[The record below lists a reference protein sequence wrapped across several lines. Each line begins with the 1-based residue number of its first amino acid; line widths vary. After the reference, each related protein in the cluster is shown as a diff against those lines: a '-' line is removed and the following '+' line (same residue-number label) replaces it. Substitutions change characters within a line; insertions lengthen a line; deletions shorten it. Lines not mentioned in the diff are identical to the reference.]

1 MNSQETKGHGFFRKS
16 KAYGLVCGIALAGA
30 FTLSTSQVSADQV
43 TTQATTQTV
52 TQNQAETVT
61 STQLDKAVD
70 TAKKAAVAVTTTTA
84 VNHATTTDAQADL
97 ANQTQ
102 AVKDVTAKAQANTQ
116 AIKDATAEN
125 AKIDA
130 ENKAEAERVAKE
142 NKEGQAAVDARNKA
156 GQAAV
161 DARNKAGQAAVDA
174 RNKAKQQAQDDQKAK
189 IDAENKAESQRVS
202 QLNAQ
207 NKAKIDAENKDAQAK
222 ANATN
227 AQLQK
232 DYQAKLAEI
241 KSVEAYNAGVR
252 QRNKDAQA
260 KADATNAQL
269 QKDYQAKLALYNQA
283 LKAKAEADKQ
293 SINNVAFDIK
303 AQAKGV
309 DNAEYGNSIM
319 TAKTKPDG
327 SFEFNHDMIDGVKT
341 IGYGKLTGK
350 VNHHYV
356 ANKDGSVTAFV
367 DSVTLYKYEYRN
379 VAQNAAVNQNIAF
392 RVLTKDGQII
402 FEKKH
407 NGNST
412 FAETLNKTLQL
423 NLKYELK
430 PHASS
435 GNVEVFKIHDDWVHD
450 THGSALV
457 SYVNNNDA
465 VPNVVIPGRPTP
477 PKPEKVTP
485 EAEKP
490 VPEKPVEPKL
500 VTPTLKTYTPVK
512 FIPREYKPEPITPET
527 FTPEKF
533 TPAQPKVKPHVSV
546 PEKINYKVA
555 VHPVQIP
562 KATPTKKVLDENGQS
577 INGKSV
583 LPNATL
589 DYVAKQSFSQ
599 YKGIKASAE
608 AIAKGFAFVDQ
619 PNEVLGEL
627 TVKSI
632 KASNGDDVSQLLD
645 MHHVLSKDTL
655 DEKLQ
660 TLIKEA
666 GISPVGEFYLWT
678 AKDPQAFYK
687 AYVQKG
693 LDITYNLSFK
703 VKKEFTKGQI
713 KNGVAQIDFGNGYT
727 GNIVV
732 NDLTTPEVH
741 KDVLDKEDG
750 KSINNGT
757 VKLGDEVTYKL
768 EGWIVPANRS
778 YDLFEY
784 KFVDQLQQTHDLYLK
799 DSVVAKVDIT
809 LSDGTV
815 IAKGSNLAQYTET
828 VYNKETGLYELVFKK
843 DFLEKVARTSEF
855 GADDFVLV
863 KRIKAGDVYNTADFF
878 VNGNKV
884 KTETVVTH
892 TPEAPKPVTPQKVTP
907 AKGLPSTGEAS
918 MTPLTAIGAIILSAL
933 GLAGFKKRQK

>member
-1 MNSQETKGHGFFRKS
+1 MNNTQQGHGFFRKS
-16 KAYGLVCGIALAGA
+16 KAYGLVCAIALAGA
-30 FTLSTSQVSADQV
+30 FTLATSQVSADQV

-61 STQLDKAVD
+61 STQLDKAVA
-70 TAKKAAVAVTTTTA
+70 TAKKAAVAVTTTPA

-130 ENKAEAERVAKE
+130 ENKAE
-142 NKEGQAAVDARNKA
+142 
-156 GQAAV
+156 
-161 DARNKAGQAAVDA
+161 
-174 RNKAKQQAQDDQKAK
+174 
-189 IDAENKAESQRVS
+189 SQRVS

-207 NKAKIDAENKDAQAK
+207 TKAKIDAENKDAQAK
-222 ANATN
+222 ADATN

-232 DYQAKLAEI
+232 DYQAKLAKI

-367 DSVTLYKYEYRN
+367 DSITLYKYEYRN

-407 NGNST
+407 NGNKT

-430 PHASS
+430 PHGSS
-435 GNVEVFKIHDDWVHD
+435 GSVEVFKIHDDWVHD

-457 SYVNNNDA
+457 SYVNNNDV
-465 VPNVVIPGRPTP
+465 VPNVVIPKQPTP
-477 PKPEKVTP
+477 PSTEKVTP

-490 VPEKPVEPKL
+490 VPEKPVEPKF
-500 VTPTLKTYTPVK
+500 VTPTLKTY
-512 FIPREYKPEPITPET
+512 
-527 FTPEKF
+527 
-533 TPAQPKVKPHVSV
+533 TPAQPKVKPHVSI
-546 PEKINYKVA
+546 PEKINYSVS
-555 VHPVQIP
+555 VHPVLVP
-562 KATPTKKVLDENGQS
+562 AANPSKAVIDEAGQS
-577 INGKSV
+577 VNGKTV
-583 LPNATL
+583 LPNAEL
-589 DYVAKQSFSQ
+589 NYVAKQDFSQ
-599 YKGIKASAE
+599 YKGMTASQGK
-608 AIAKGFAFVDQ
+608 IAKNFVFIDDYKDDALDGKSMKV
-619 PNEVLGEL
+619 N
-627 TVKSI
+627 SI
-632 KASNGDDVSQLLD
+632 KASDGTDVSQLLE
-645 MHHVLSKDTL
+645 MRHVLSTDTL

-666 GISPVGEFYLWT
+666 GISPVGEFYMWT

-693 LDITYNLSFK
+693 LDVTYNLSFK

-713 KNGVAQIDFGNGYT
+713 QNGVAQIDFG
-727 GNIVV
+727 
-732 NDLTTPEVH
+732 
-741 KDVLDKEDG
+741 
-750 KSINNGT
+750 
-757 VKLGDEVTYKL
+757 
-768 EGWIVPANRS
+768 
-778 YDLFEY
+778 
-784 KFVDQLQQTHDLYLK
+784 
-799 DSVVAKVDIT
+799 
-809 LSDGTV
+809 
-815 IAKGSNLAQYTET
+815 
-828 VYNKETGLYELVFKK
+828 
-843 DFLEKVARTSEF
+843 
-855 GADDFVLV
+855 
-863 KRIKAGDVYNTADFF
+863 
-878 VNGNKV
+878 
-884 KTETVVTH
+884 
-892 TPEAPKPVTPQKVTP
+892 
-907 AKGLPSTGEAS
+907 
-918 MTPLTAIGAIILSAL
+918 
-933 GLAGFKKRQK
+933 

>member
-30 FTLSTSQVSADQV
+30 FTLATSQVSADQV

-130 ENKAEAERVAKE
+130 ENKAEAERVAK
-142 NKEGQAAVDARNKA
+142 A
-156 GQAAV
+156 
-161 DARNKAGQAAVDA
+161 NKAGQAAVDA

-222 ANATN
+222 ADATN

-232 DYQAKLAEI
+232 DYQTKLANI

-379 VAQNAAVNQNIAF
+379 VAQNAAVNQNIVF
-392 RVLTKDGQII
+392 RVLTKDGRPI
-402 FEKKH
+402 FEKAH
-407 NGNST
+407 NGNKT

-465 VPNVVIPGRPTP
+465 VPNVVIPEQPTP

-490 VPEKPVEPKL
+490 VPKKPVEPKL
-500 VTPTLKTYTPVK
+500 VTPVLKTYTPVK
-512 FIPREYKPEPITPET
+512 FIPREYKPVPSTPET

-589 DYVAKQSFSQ
+589 DYVAKQNFSQ

-619 PNEVLGEL
+619 PNEALAEL

-632 KASNGDDVSQLLD
+632 KASNGDDVSSLLE
-645 MHHVLSKDTL
+645 MRHVLSKDTL
-655 DEKLQ
+655 DQKLQ
-660 TLIKEA
+660 SLIKEA
-666 GISPVGEFYLWT
+666 GISPVGEFYMWT

-693 LDITYNLSFK
+693 LDITFITYHLKLKKSLLK
-703 VKKEFTKGQI
+703 VKSKM
-713 KNGVAQIDFGNGYT
+713 
-727 GNIVV
+727 
-732 NDLTTPEVH
+732 
-741 KDVLDKEDG
+741 VLHRL
-750 KSINNGT
+750 I
-757 VKLGDEVTYKL
+757 LGM
-768 EGWIVPANRS
+768 
-778 YDLFEY
+778 
-784 KFVDQLQQTHDLYLK
+784 
-799 DSVVAKVDIT
+799 DIQ
-809 LSDGTV
+809 V
-815 IAKGSNLAQYTET
+815 IL
-828 VYNKETGLYELVFKK
+828 
-843 DFLEKVARTSEF
+843 
-855 GADDFVLV
+855 
-863 KRIKAGDVYNTADFF
+863 
-878 VNGNKV
+878 
-884 KTETVVTH
+884 
-892 TPEAPKPVTPQKVTP
+892 
-907 AKGLPSTGEAS
+907 
-918 MTPLTAIGAIILSAL
+918 
-933 GLAGFKKRQK
+933 

>member
-1 MNSQETKGHGFFRKS
+1 MNSNTKGHGFFRKS
-16 KAYGLVCGIALAGA
+16 KAYGLVCAIALAGA
-30 FTLSTSQVSADQV
+30 FTLATSQVSADQV

-70 TAKKAAVAVTTTTA
+70 TAKKAAVAVTTTAA

-130 ENKAEAERVAKE
+130 ENKAESQRVAK
-142 NKEGQAAVDARNKA
+142 ANKA
-156 GQAAV
+156 GQAEV

-207 NKAKIDAENKDAQAK
+207 TKAKIDAENKDAQAK
-222 ANATN
+222 ADATN

-392 RVLTKDGQII
+392 RVLTKDGRPI
-402 FEKKH
+402 FEKAH
-407 NGNST
+407 NGNKT

-435 GNVEVFKIHDDWVHD
+435 GNIEVFKIHDDWVHD

-465 VPNVVIPGRPTP
+465 VPNVVIPEQPTP
-477 PKPEKVTP
+477 PTLEKVTP

-490 VPEKPVEPKL
+490 VPEKPVEPKF

-512 FIPREYKPEPITPET
+512 FIPKEYKPEPITPET

-533 TPAQPKVKPHVSV
+533 TPAQPKVKPHVSI
-546 PEKINYKVA
+546 PEKINYSVS
-555 VHPVQIP
+555 VHPVLVP
-562 KATPTKKVLDENGQS
+562 AANPSKEVVDEAGKS
-577 INGKSV
+577 INGKTV

-589 DYVAKQSFSQ
+589 DYVAKQNFSQ

-619 PNEVLGEL
+619 PNEALAEL

-632 KASNGDDVSQLLD
+632 KASNGDDVSSLLE
-645 MHHVLSKDTL
+645 MRHVLSKDTL
-655 DEKLQ
+655 DQKLQ
-660 TLIKEA
+660 SLIKEA

-768 EGWIVPANRS
+768 EGWVVPANRG

-784 KFVDQLQQTHDLYLK
+784 KFVDHLQHTHDLYLK
-799 DSVVAKVDIT
+799 DKVVAKVAIT
-809 LSDGTV
+809 LKDGTV
-815 IAKGSNLAQYTET
+815 IPKGTNLVQYTET
-828 VYNKETGLYELVFKK
+828 VYNKETGRYELAFKA
-843 DFLEKVARTSEF
+843 DFLAQVSRSSAF
-855 GADDFVLV
+855 GADDFIVV

-892 TPEAPKPVTPQKVTP
+892 TPEKPKPVMPQKVTP
-907 AKGLPSTGEAS
+907 KAPALPSTGEQGVS
-918 MTPLTAIGAIILSAL
+918 VLTVLGAALLSLL
-933 GLAGFKKRQK
+933 GLVGFKKRQQ

>member
-16 KAYGLVCGIALAGA
+16 KAYGLVCGIALALAAA
-30 FTLSTSQVSADQV
+30 FTLATSQVSADQV

-61 STQLDKAVD
+61 STQLDKAVA

-130 ENKAEAERVAKE
+130 ENKAE
-142 NKEGQAAVDARNKA
+142 
-156 GQAAV
+156 
-161 DARNKAGQAAVDA
+161 
-174 RNKAKQQAQDDQKAK
+174 
-189 IDAENKAESQRVS
+189 SQRVS

-207 NKAKIDAENKDAQAK
+207 TKAKIDAENKDAQAK
-222 ANATN
+222 ADATN

-283 LKAKAEADKQ
+283 KKAKEEADKQ
-293 SINNVAFDIK
+293 TINNVAFDIK
-303 AQAKGV
+303 AQARGV
-309 DNAEYGNSIM
+309 DNKEYGNSIM
-319 TAKTKPDG
+319 TAKTQPDG
-327 SFEFNHDMIDGVKT
+327 SFVFDHDMIDGVKT

-379 VAQNAAVNQNIAF
+379 VAQNAAVNQNIVF
-392 RVLTKDGQII
+392 RVLTKDGRPI
-402 FEKKH
+402 FEKAH
-407 NGNST
+407 NGNKT

-465 VPNVVIPGRPTP
+465 VPNVVIPERPTP
-477 PKPEKVTP
+477 PKPVKVTP

-533 TPAQPKVKPHVSV
+533 TPAQPKVKPHVSI
-546 PEKINYKVA
+546 PEKINYSVS
-555 VHPVQIP
+555 VHPVLVP
-562 KATPTKKVLDENGQS
+562 AANPSKAVIDEAGQS
-577 INGKSV
+577 VNGKTV

-589 DYVAKQSFSQ
+589 DYVAKQNFSQ

-619 PNEVLGEL
+619 PNEALAEL

-632 KASNGDDVSQLLD
+632 KASNGDDVSSLLE
-645 MHHVLSKDTL
+645 MRHVLSKDTL
-655 DEKLQ
+655 DQKLQ
-660 TLIKEA
+660 SLIKEA
-666 GISPVGEFYLWT
+666 GISPVGEFYMWT

-703 VKKEFTKGQI
+703 IKANFTKGQI

-732 NDLTTPEVH
+732 NDVTVPEVH
-741 KDVLDKEDG
+741 KDILDKEDG
-750 KSINNGT
+750 KSINNST

-768 EGWIVPANRS
+768 EGWVVPANRG

-784 KFVDQLQQTHDLYLK
+784 KFVDQLQHTHDLYLRDK
-799 DSVVAKVDIT
+799 VVAKVDVT
-809 LSDGTV
+809 LKDGTV
-815 IAKGSNLAQYTET
+815 IKKGTNLGEYTET
-828 VYNKETGLYELVFKK
+828 VYNKTTGRYELAFKK
-843 DFLEKVARTSEF
+843 EFLAKVSRESEF
-855 GADDFVLV
+855 GADDFIVV
-863 KRIKAGDVYNTADFF
+863 KRIKAGDVYNTADLY
-878 VNGNKV
+878 VNGYKV
-884 KTETVVTH
+884 KSETVVTH
-892 TPEAPKPVTPQKVTP
+892 TTEKPKPVEPQKATPKAP

>member
-16 KAYGLVCGIALAGA
+16 KSYGLVCSIALAGV
-30 FTLSTSQVSADQV
+30 FTLATSQVSADQV

-61 STQLDKAVD
+61 STQLDKAVA
-70 TAKKAAVAVTTTTA
+70 TAKKAAVAVTTTPA

-130 ENKAEAERVAKE
+130 ENKAEAERVAKA
-142 NKEGQAAVDARNKA
+142 NKAGQAEVDARNKA
-156 GQAAV
+156 GQE
-161 DARNKAGQAAVDA
+161 AVDA
-174 RNKAKQQAQDDQKAK
+174 RNKAKQQAQVDQKAK

-222 ANATN
+222 ADATN

-232 DYQAKLAEI
+232 DYQTKLANI

-283 LKAKAEADKQ
+283 KKAKEEADKQ

-309 DNAEYGNSIM
+309 DNTEYGNSIM
-319 TAKTKPDG
+319 TAKTQADG
-327 SFEFNHDMIDGVKT
+327 SFEFKHDMIDGVKT
-341 IGYGKLTGK
+341 IGYGTLTGK

-379 VAQNAAVNQNIAF
+379 VAQNAAVNQNIVF
-392 RVLTKDGQII
+392 RVLTKDGRPI
-402 FEKKH
+402 FEKAH
-407 NGNST
+407 NGNKT

-465 VPNVVIPGRPTP
+465 VPNVVIPEQPTP
-477 PKPEKVTP
+477 PKPEKVTT

-490 VPEKPVEPKL
+490 VPEKPVEPKF

-512 FIPREYKPEPITPET
+512 FIPKEYKPVPITPEI

-533 TPAQPKVKPHVSV
+533 TPAQAKVKPHVSV

-577 INGKSV
+577 INGKTV
-583 LPNATL
+583 LPNTML
-589 DYVAKQSFSQ
+589 NYTAKQNFSQ

-619 PNEVLGEL
+619 PNEALAEL

-632 KASNGDDVSQLLD
+632 KASNGDDVSSLLE
-645 MHHVLSKDTL
+645 MRHVLSKDTL
-655 DEKLQ
+655 DQKLQ
-660 TLIKEA
+660 SLIKEA

-768 EGWIVPANRS
+768 EGWVVPANRG

-784 KFVDQLQQTHDLYLK
+784 KFVDHLQHTHDLYLK
-799 DSVVAKVDIT
+799 DKVVAKVAIT
-809 LSDGTV
+809 LKDGTV
-815 IAKGSNLAQYTET
+815 IPKGTNLVQYTET
-828 VYNKETGLYELVFKK
+828 VYNKETGRYELAFKA
-843 DFLEKVARTSEF
+843 DFLAQVSRSSAF
-855 GADDFVLV
+855 GADDFIVV

-892 TPEAPKPVTPQKVTP
+892 TPEKPKPVMPQKVTP
-907 AKGLPSTGEAS
+907 KAPALPSTGEQGVS
-918 MTPLTAIGAIILSAL
+918 VLTVLGAALLSLL
-933 GLAGFKKRQK
+933 GLVGFKKRQQ

>member
-1 MNSQETKGHGFFRKS
+1 MYKNQNTKGHGFFRKS

-30 FTLSTSQVSADQV
+30 FTLATSQVSADQV

-61 STQLDKAVD
+61 STQLDKAVA
-70 TAKKAAVAVTTTTA
+70 TAKKAAVAVTTTAA

-102 AVKDVTAKAQANTQ
+102 TVKDVTAKAQANTQ

-130 ENKAEAERVAKE
+130 ENKAE
-142 NKEGQAAVDARNKA
+142 
-156 GQAAV
+156 
-161 DARNKAGQAAVDA
+161 
-174 RNKAKQQAQDDQKAK
+174 
-189 IDAENKAESQRVS
+189 SQRVS

-207 NKAKIDAENKDAQAK
+207 TKAKIDAENKDAQAK
-222 ANATN
+222 ADATN

-232 DYQAKLAEI
+232 DYQAKLAKI

-367 DSVTLYKYEYRN
+367 DSITLYKYEYRN

-407 NGNST
+407 NGNKT

-430 PHASS
+430 PHGSS
-435 GNVEVFKIHDDWVHD
+435 GSVEVFKIHDDWVHD

-457 SYVNNNDA
+457 SYVNNNDV
-465 VPNVVIPGRPTP
+465 VPNVVIPKQPTP
-477 PKPEKVTP
+477 PSTEKVTP

-490 VPEKPVEPKL
+490 VPEKPVEPKF
-500 VTPTLKTYTPVK
+500 VTPTLKTY
-512 FIPREYKPEPITPET
+512 
-527 FTPEKF
+527 
-533 TPAQPKVKPHVSV
+533 TPAQPKVKPHVSI
-546 PEKINYKVA
+546 PEKINYSVS
-555 VHPVQIP
+555 VHPVLVP
-562 KATPTKKVLDENGQS
+562 AANPSKAVIDEAGQS
-577 INGKSV
+577 VNGKTV
-583 LPNATL
+583 LPNAEL
-589 DYVAKQSFSQ
+589 NYVAKQDFSQ
-599 YKGIKASAE
+599 YKGMTASQGK
-608 AIAKGFAFVDQ
+608 IAKNFVFIDDYKDDALDGKSMKV
-619 PNEVLGEL
+619 N
-627 TVKSI
+627 SI
-632 KASNGDDVSQLLD
+632 KASDGTDVSQLLE
-645 MHHVLSKDTL
+645 MRHVLSTDTL

-666 GISPVGEFYLWT
+666 GISPVGEFYMWT

-687 AYVQKG
+687 SYVQKG
-693 LDITYNLSFK
+693 LDVTYN
-703 VKKEFTKGQI
+703 
-713 KNGVAQIDFGNGYT
+713 
-727 GNIVV
+727 
-732 NDLTTPEVH
+732 
-741 KDVLDKEDG
+741 
-750 KSINNGT
+750 
-757 VKLGDEVTYKL
+757 
-768 EGWIVPANRS
+768 
-778 YDLFEY
+778 
-784 KFVDQLQQTHDLYLK
+784 
-799 DSVVAKVDIT
+799 
-809 LSDGTV
+809 
-815 IAKGSNLAQYTET
+815 
-828 VYNKETGLYELVFKK
+828 
-843 DFLEKVARTSEF
+843 
-855 GADDFVLV
+855 
-863 KRIKAGDVYNTADFF
+863 
-878 VNGNKV
+878 
-884 KTETVVTH
+884 
-892 TPEAPKPVTPQKVTP
+892 
-907 AKGLPSTGEAS
+907 
-918 MTPLTAIGAIILSAL
+918 
-933 GLAGFKKRQK
+933 

>member
-1 MNSQETKGHGFFRKS
+1 MNSNTKGHGFFRKS
-16 KAYGLVCGIALAGA
+16 KAYGLVCAIALAGA
-30 FTLSTSQVSADQV
+30 FTLATSQVSADQV

-70 TAKKAAVAVTTTTA
+70 TAKKAAVAVTTTAA

-130 ENKAEAERVAKE
+130 ENKAESQRVAK
-142 NKEGQAAVDARNKA
+142 ANKA
-156 GQAAV
+156 GQAEV

-207 NKAKIDAENKDAQAK
+207 TKAKIDAENKDAQAK
-222 ANATN
+222 ADATN

-392 RVLTKDGQII
+392 RVLTKDGRPI
-402 FEKKH
+402 FEKAH
-407 NGNST
+407 NGNKT

-435 GNVEVFKIHDDWVHD
+435 GNIEVFKIHDDWVHD

-465 VPNVVIPGRPTP
+465 VPNVVIPEQPTP
-477 PKPEKVTP
+477 PTLEKVTP

-490 VPEKPVEPKL
+490 VPEKPVEPKF

-512 FIPREYKPEPITPET
+512 FIPKEYKPEPITPET

-533 TPAQPKVKPHVSV
+533 TPAQPKVKPHVSI
-546 PEKINYKVA
+546 PEKINYSVS
-555 VHPVQIP
+555 VHPVLVP
-562 KATPTKKVLDENGQS
+562 AANPSKEVVDEAGKS
-577 INGKSV
+577 INGKTV

-589 DYVAKQSFSQ
+589 DYVAKQNFSQ

-619 PNEVLGEL
+619 PNEALAEL

-632 KASNGDDVSQLLD
+632 KASNGDDVSSLLE
-645 MHHVLSKDTL
+645 MRHVLSKDTL
-655 DEKLQ
+655 DQKLQ
-660 TLIKEA
+660 SLIKEA

-768 EGWIVPANRS
+768 EGWVVPANRG

-784 KFVDQLQQTHDLYLK
+784 KFVDHLQHTHDLYLK
-799 DSVVAKVDIT
+799 DKVVAKVAIT
-809 LSDGTV
+809 LKDSTV
-815 IAKGSNLAQYTET
+815 IPKGTNLVQYTET
-828 VYNKETGLYELVFKK
+828 VYNKETGRYELAFKA
-843 DFLEKVARTSEF
+843 DFLAQVSRSSAF
-855 GADDFVLV
+855 GADDFIVV

-892 TPEAPKPVTPQKVTP
+892 TPEKPKPVMPQKVTP
-907 AKGLPSTGEAS
+907 KAPALPSTGEQGVS
-918 MTPLTAIGAIILSAL
+918 VLTVLGAALLSLL
-933 GLAGFKKRQK
+933 GLVGFKKRQQ

>member
-1 MNSQETKGHGFFRKS
+1 MKQTKVLS
-16 KAYGLVCGIALAGA
+16 GIAIA
-30 FTLSTSQVSADQV
+30 TLSTVSVAVNADEVKSLSLETTANQTNHITEVTQEQVDSAKAKSDRATSDV
-43 TTQATTQTV
+43 ETQQNVVNTAQNQ
-52 TQNQAETVT
+52 QNQAQQTLVNATKKLNATQKLAQE
-61 STQLDKAVD
+61 STQENKVKAQQTIDIAKQMLSQIGAKQKTAETEQVKAQEAVKAQQIVVAHDKQD
-70 TAKKAAVAVTTTTA
+70 VATK
-84 VNHATTTDAQADL
+84 TTDVKQAQSSVDRAKDALTNTTVNSDL
-97 ANQTQ
+97 N
-102 AVKDVTAKAQANTQ
+102 KAQSNITTKTADVKT
-116 AIKDATAEN
+116 AT
-125 AKIDA
+125 
-130 ENKAEAERVAKE
+130 
-142 NKEGQAAVDARNKA
+142 
-156 GQAAV
+156 
-161 DARNKAGQAAVDA
+161 
-174 RNKAKQQAQDDQKAK
+174 
-189 IDAENKAESQRVS
+189 
-202 QLNAQ
+202 
-207 NKAKIDAENKDAQAK
+207 
-222 ANATN
+222 
-227 AQLQK
+227 
-232 DYQAKLAEI
+232 
-241 KSVEAYNAGVR
+241 
-252 QRNKDAQA
+252 DAQA

-367 DSVTLYKYEYRN
+367 DSITLYKYEYRN

-407 NGNST
+407 NGNKT

-430 PHASS
+430 PHGSS
-435 GNVEVFKIHDDWVHD
+435 GSVEVFKIHDDWVHD

-457 SYVNNNDA
+457 SYVNNNDV
-465 VPNVVIPGRPTP
+465 VPNVVIPKQPTP
-477 PKPEKVTP
+477 PSTEKVTP

-490 VPEKPVEPKL
+490 VPEKPVEPKF
-500 VTPTLKTYTPVK
+500 VTPTLKTY
-512 FIPREYKPEPITPET
+512 
-527 FTPEKF
+527 
-533 TPAQPKVKPHVSV
+533 TPAQPKVKPHVSI
-546 PEKINYKVA
+546 PEKINYSVS
-555 VHPVQIP
+555 VHPVLVP
-562 KATPTKKVLDENGQS
+562 AANPSKAVIDEAGQS
-577 INGKSV
+577 VNGKTV
-583 LPNATL
+583 LPNAEL
-589 DYVAKQSFSQ
+589 NYVAKQDFSQ
-599 YKGIKASAE
+599 YKGMTASQGK
-608 AIAKGFAFVDQ
+608 IAKNFVFIDDYKDDALDGKSMKV
-619 PNEVLGEL
+619 N
-627 TVKSI
+627 SI
-632 KASNGDDVSQLLD
+632 KASDGTDVSQLLE
-645 MHHVLSKDTL
+645 MRHVLSTDTL

-666 GISPVGEFYLWT
+666 GISPVGEFYMWT

-693 LDITYNLSFK
+693 LDVTYNLSFK

-713 KNGVAQIDFGNGYT
+713 QNGVAQIDFGNGYT

-732 NDLTTPEVH
+732 NDLTTPEIH

-768 EGWIVPANRS
+768 EGWVVPTGRS

-784 KFVDQLQQTHDLYLK
+784 KFVDQLQRTHDLYLRDK
-799 DSVVAKVDIT
+799 VVAKVDVT
-809 LSDGTV
+809 LKDGTV
-815 IAKGSNLAQYTET
+815 IKKGTNLGEYTET
-828 VYNKETGLYELVFKK
+828 VYNKKTGLYELVFKK
-843 DFLEKVARTSEF
+843 DFLEKVARSSEF
-855 GADDFVLV
+855 GADDFVVV

-878 VNGNKV
+878 INGNKV

-892 TPEAPKPVTPQKVTP
+892 TPEKPKPVEPQKATPKAP
-907 AKGLPSTGEAS
+907 AKGLPQTGEAS
-918 MTPLTAIGAIILSAL
+918 VAPLTALGAIILSAI
-933 GLAGFKKRQK
+933 GLAGFKKRKEN

>member
-16 KAYGLVCGIALAGA
+16 KAYGLVCGIALAAA
-30 FTLSTSQVSADQV
+30 FTLATSQVSADQV

-61 STQLDKAVD
+61 STQLDKAVA
-70 TAKKAAVAVTTTTA
+70 TAKKAAVAVTTTPA

-130 ENKAEAERVAKE
+130 ENKAEAERVAKA
-142 NKEGQAAVDARNKA
+142 NKAGQAEVDARNKA
-156 GQAAV
+156 GQE
-161 DARNKAGQAAVDA
+161 AVDA
-174 RNKAKQQAQDDQKAK
+174 RNKAKQQAQVDQKAK

-222 ANATN
+222 ADATN

-303 AQAKGV
+303 AQTKGV

-379 VAQNAAVNQNIAF
+379 VAQNAAVNQNIVF
-392 RVLTKDGQII
+392 RVLTKDGRPI
-402 FEKKH
+402 FEKAH
-407 NGNST
+407 NGNKT

-430 PHASS
+430 PHGSS
-435 GNVEVFKIHDDWVHD
+435 GSVEVFKIHDDWVHD

-465 VPNVVIPGRPTP
+465 VPNVVIPEQPTP
-477 PKPEKVTP
+477 PSTEKVTP

-490 VPEKPVEPKL
+490 VPEKPVEPKF

-512 FIPREYKPEPITPET
+512 FIPKEYKPEPITPET

-533 TPAQPKVKPHVSV
+533 TPAQPKVKPHVSI
-546 PEKINYKVA
+546 PEKINYSVS
-555 VHPVQIP
+555 VHPVLVP
-562 KATPTKKVLDENGQS
+562 AANPSKEVVDEAGKS
-577 INGKSV
+577 INGKTV

-589 DYVAKQSFSQ
+589 DYVAKQNFSQ

-619 PNEVLGEL
+619 PNEALAEL

-632 KASNGDDVSQLLD
+632 KASNGDDVSSLLE
-645 MHHVLSKDTL
+645 MRHVLSKDTL
-655 DEKLQ
+655 DQKLQ
-660 TLIKEA
+660 SLIKEA

-768 EGWIVPANRS
+768 EGWVVPANRG

-784 KFVDQLQQTHDLYLK
+784 KFVDHLQHTHDLYLK
-799 DSVVAKVDIT
+799 DKVVAKVAIT
-809 LSDGTV
+809 LKDGTV
-815 IAKGSNLAQYTET
+815 IPKGTNLVQYTET
-828 VYNKETGLYELVFKK
+828 VYNKETGRYELAFKA
-843 DFLEKVARTSEF
+843 DFLAQVSRSSAF
-855 GADDFVLV
+855 GADDFIVV

-892 TPEAPKPVTPQKVTP
+892 TTEKPKPVEPQKATPKAP
-907 AKGLPSTGEAS
+907 AKGLPQTGEAS
-918 MTPLTAIGAIILSAL
+918 VAPLTALGAIILSAI
-933 GLAGFKKRQK
+933 GLAGFKKRKAG

>member
-1 MNSQETKGHGFFRKS
+1 MYKNQNTKGHGFFRKS
-16 KAYGLVCGIALAGA
+16 KAYGLVCAIALAGA
-30 FTLSTSQVSADQV
+30 FTLATSQVSAEQV

-70 TAKKAAVAVTTTTA
+70 TAKTAGVAVTTTAT

-97 ANQTQ
+97 SNQTQ
-102 AVKDVTAKAQANTQ
+102 TVKDVTAKAQANTQ

-130 ENKAEAERVAKE
+130 ENKAEAERVAKA
-142 NKEGQAAVDARNKA
+142 NKAGQAEVDARNKA
-156 GQAAV
+156 GQE
-161 DARNKAGQAAVDA
+161 AVDA

-207 NKAKIDAENKDAQAK
+207 TKAKIDAENKDAQA
-222 ANATN
+222 
-227 AQLQK
+227 Q
-232 DYQAKLAEI
+232 
-241 KSVEAYNAGVR
+241 
-252 QRNKDAQA
+252 
-260 KADATNAQL
+260 ADATNAQL

-303 AQAKGV
+303 AQAQGV
-309 DNAEYGNSIM
+309 DNKEFGNSIM
-319 TAKTKPDG
+319 TAKTQADG

-379 VAQNAAVNQNIAF
+379 VAQNAAVNQNIVF
-392 RVLTKDGQII
+392 RVLTKDGRPI
-402 FEKKH
+402 FEKAH
-407 NGNST
+407 NGNKT

-465 VPNVVIPGRPTP
+465 VPNVIIPERPTP
-477 PKPEKVTP
+477 PNPEKVTP
-485 EAEKP
+485 EGEKP
-490 VPEKPVEPKL
+490 LPPKPVEPKL
-500 VTPTLKTYTPVK
+500 VTPVLKTYTPVK
-512 FIPREYKPEPITPET
+512 FIPKEFKPEPITPEK

-533 TPAQPKVKPHVSV
+533 NPILPKIKPHTAV
-546 PEKINYKVA
+546 PEKVHYTVT
-555 VHPVQIP
+555 VHPVLVP
-562 KATPTKKVLDENGQS
+562 VANPTKAVVDENGQS
-577 INGKSV
+577 IDGKSV
-583 LPNATL
+583 LPNTTL
-589 DYVAKQSFSQ
+589 NYVAKQSFSQ
-599 YKGIKASAE
+599 YKDIKASAE

-619 PNEVLGEL
+619 PNEALEEL

-632 KASNGDDVSQLLD
+632 KASNGDDVSQLLE
-645 MHHVLSKDTL
+645 MRHVLSKDTL

-666 GISPVGEFYLWT
+666 GISPVGEFYMWT
-678 AKDPQAFYK
+678 AKDPASFYK

-732 NDLTTPEVH
+732 NDVTVPEVH
-741 KDVLDKEDG
+741 KDILDKEDG
-750 KSINNGT
+750 KSINNST
-757 VKLGDEVTYKL
+757 VKLGDEATYKL
-768 EGWIVPANRS
+768 EGWVVPANRG

-784 KFVDQLQQTHDLYLK
+784 KFVDQLQQTHDLYLRDK
-799 DSVVAKVDIT
+799 VVAKVAIT
-809 LSDGTV
+809 LKDGTV
-815 IAKGSNLAQYTET
+815 IAKGTNLAQYTET
-828 VYNKETGLYELVFKK
+828 TYNKETGHYELVFKK
-843 DFLEKVARTSEF
+843 DFLAKVARTSEF
-855 GADDFVLV
+855 GADDFVVV
-863 KRIKAGDVYNTADFF
+863 KRIKAGDVYNTTDLY
-878 VNGNKV
+878 VNGYKV
-884 KTETVVTH
+884 KSETVVTH
-892 TPEAPKPVTPQKVTP
+892 TTEKPKPVEPQKATPKAP
-907 AKGLPSTGEAS
+907 AKGLPQTGEAS
-918 MTPLTAIGAIILSAL
+918 VAPLTALGAIILSAI
-933 GLAGFKKRQK
+933 GLAGFKKRKEN

>member
-16 KAYGLVCGIALAGA
+16 KAYGLVCGIALALAAA
-30 FTLSTSQVSADQV
+30 FTLATSQVSADQV

-130 ENKAEAERVAKE
+130 ENKAEAERVAK
-142 NKEGQAAVDARNKA
+142 ANKA
-156 GQAAV
+156 GQAEV

-207 NKAKIDAENKDAQAK
+207 TKAKIDAENKDAQAK
-222 ANATN
+222 ADATN

-283 LKAKAEADKQ
+283 KKAKEEADKQ
-293 SINNVAFDIK
+293 TINNVAFDIK
-303 AQAKGV
+303 AQARGV
-309 DNAEYGNSIM
+309 DNKEYGNSIM

-379 VAQNAAVNQNIAF
+379 VAQNAAVNQNIVF
-392 RVLTKDGQII
+392 RVLTKDGRPI
-402 FEKKH
+402 FEKAH
-407 NGNST
+407 NGNKT

-457 SYVNNNDA
+457 SYVNNNDV
-465 VPNVVIPGRPTP
+465 VPNVVIPKQPTP
-477 PKPEKVTP
+477 PSTEKVTP

-490 VPEKPVEPKL
+490 VPEKPVEPKF

-512 FIPREYKPEPITPET
+512 FIPKEYKPVPITPEK

-533 TPAQPKVKPHVSV
+533 NPAQPKVKPHVAI
-546 PEKINYKVA
+546 PEKINYSVS
-555 VHPVQIP
+555 VHPVLVP
-562 KATPTKKVLDENGQS
+562 AANPSKAVIDEAGQS
-577 INGKSV
+577 VNGKTV

-599 YKGIKASAE
+599 YKDIKVSAE

-619 PNEVLGEL
+619 PNEALAEL

-632 KASNGDDVSQLLD
+632 KASNGDDVSSLLE
-645 MHHVLSKDTL
+645 MRHVLSKDTL
-655 DEKLQ
+655 DQKLQ
-660 TLIKEA
+660 SLIKEA
-666 GISPVGEFYLWT
+666 GISPVGEFYMWT

-741 KDVLDKEDG
+741 KDVLDKQDG

-768 EGWIVPANRS
+768 EGWVVPANRG

-799 DSVVAKVDIT
+799 DKVVAKVAIT
-809 LSDGTV
+809 LKDGTV
-815 IAKGSNLAQYTET
+815 IKKGTNLGEYTET
-828 VYNKETGLYELVFKK
+828 VYNKTTGRYELAFKK
-843 DFLEKVARTSEF
+843 EFLAKVSRESEF
-855 GADDFVLV
+855 GADDFIVV
-863 KRIKAGDVYNTADFF
+863 KRIKAGDVYNTADLY
-878 VNGNKV
+878 VNGYKV
-884 KTETVVTH
+884 KSETVVTH
-892 TPEAPKPVTPQKVTP
+892 TPENPRPVTPQKVTP
-907 AKGLPSTGEAS
+907 AKGLPQTGEAS
-918 MTPLTAIGAIILSAL
+918 VAPLTAIGAIILSAL

>member
-1 MNSQETKGHGFFRKS
+1 MNSNTKGHGFFRKS
-16 KAYGLVCGIALAGA
+16 KAYGLVCAIALAGA
-30 FTLSTSQVSADQV
+30 FTLATSQVSADQV

-61 STQLDKAVD
+61 STQLDKAVA
-70 TAKKAAVAVTTTTA
+70 TAKKAAVAVTTTPA

-142 NKEGQAAVDARNKA
+142 NKE

-379 VAQNAAVNQNIAF
+379 VAQNAAVNQNIVF
-392 RVLTKDGQII
+392 RVLTKDGRPI
-402 FEKKH
+402 FEKAH
-407 NGNST
+407 NGNKT

-465 VPNVVIPGRPTP
+465 VPNVVIPERPTP
-477 PKPEKVTP
+477 PKPVKVTP

-533 TPAQPKVKPHVSV
+533 TPAQPKVKPHVSI
-546 PEKINYKVA
+546 PEKINYSVS
-555 VHPVQIP
+555 VHPVLVP
-562 KATPTKKVLDENGQS
+562 AANPSKAVIDEAGQS
-577 INGKSV
+577 VNGKTV

-589 DYVAKQSFSQ
+589 DYVAKQNFSQ

-619 PNEVLGEL
+619 PNEALAEL

-632 KASNGDDVSQLLD
+632 KASNGDDVSSLLE
-645 MHHVLSKDTL
+645 MRHVLSKDTL
-655 DEKLQ
+655 DQKLQ
-660 TLIKEA
+660 SLIKEA
-666 GISPVGEFYLWT
+666 GISPVGEFYMWT

-703 VKKEFTKGQI
+703 IKANFTKGQI

-732 NDLTTPEVH
+732 NDVTVPEVH
-741 KDVLDKEDG
+741 KDILDKEDG
-750 KSINNGT
+750 KSINNST

-768 EGWIVPANRS
+768 EGWVVPANRG

-784 KFVDQLQQTHDLYLK
+784 KFVDQLQHTHDLYLRDK
-799 DSVVAKVDIT
+799 VVAKVDVT
-809 LSDGTV
+809 LKDGTV
-815 IAKGSNLAQYTET
+815 IKKGTNLGEYTET
-828 VYNKETGLYELVFKK
+828 VYNKTTGHYELAFKK
-843 DFLEKVARTSEF
+843 EFLAKVSRESEF
-855 GADDFVLV
+855 GADDFIVV
-863 KRIKAGDVYNTADFF
+863 KRIKAGDVYNTADLY
-878 VNGNKV
+878 VNGYKV
-884 KTETVVTH
+884 KSEAVVTH
-892 TPEAPKPVTPQKVTP
+892 TTEKSKPVEPQKATPKAP

>member
-1 MNSQETKGHGFFRKS
+1 MNSNTKGHGFFRKS
-16 KAYGLVCGIALAGA
+16 KAYGLVCAIALAGA
-30 FTLSTSQVSADQV
+30 FTLATSQVSADQV

-61 STQLDKAVD
+61 STQLDKAVA
-70 TAKKAAVAVTTTTA
+70 TAKKAAVAVTTTPA

-161 DARNKAGQAAVDA
+161 DARNKA
-174 RNKAKQQAQDDQKAK
+174 KQQAQDDQKAK

-227 AQLQK
+227 AQSQK

-379 VAQNAAVNQNIAF
+379 VTQNAAVNQNIVF
-392 RVLTKDGQII
+392 RVLTKDGRPI
-402 FEKKH
+402 FEKAH
-407 NGNST
+407 NGNKT

-465 VPNVVIPGRPTP
+465 VPNVVIPERPTP
-477 PKPEKVTP
+477 PKPVKVTP

-533 TPAQPKVKPHVSV
+533 TPAQPKVKPHVSI
-546 PEKINYKVA
+546 PEKINYSVS
-555 VHPVQIP
+555 VHPVLVP
-562 KATPTKKVLDENGQS
+562 AANPSKAVIDEAGQS
-577 INGKSV
+577 VNGKTV

-589 DYVAKQSFSQ
+589 DYVAKQNFSQ

-619 PNEVLGEL
+619 PNEALAEL

-632 KASNGDDVSQLLD
+632 KASNGDDVSSLLE
-645 MHHVLSKDTL
+645 MRHVLSKDTL
-655 DEKLQ
+655 DQKLQ
-660 TLIKEA
+660 SLIKEA
-666 GISPVGEFYLWT
+666 GISPVGEFYMWT

-703 VKKEFTKGQI
+703 IKANFTKGQI

-732 NDLTTPEVH
+732 NDVTVPEVH
-741 KDVLDKEDG
+741 KDILDKEDG
-750 KSINNGT
+750 KSINNST

-768 EGWIVPANRS
+768 EGWVVPANRG

-784 KFVDQLQQTHDLYLK
+784 KFVDQLQHTHDLYLRDK
-799 DSVVAKVDIT
+799 VVAKVDVT
-809 LSDGTV
+809 LKDGTV
-815 IAKGSNLAQYTET
+815 IKKGTNLGEYTET
-828 VYNKETGLYELVFKK
+828 VYNKTTGHYELAFKK
-843 DFLEKVARTSEF
+843 EFLAKVSRESEF
-855 GADDFVLV
+855 GADDFIVV
-863 KRIKAGDVYNTADFF
+863 KRIKAGDVYNTADLY
-878 VNGNKV
+878 VNGYKV
-884 KTETVVTH
+884 KSETVVTH
-892 TPEAPKPVTPQKVTP
+892 TTEKPKPVEPQKATPKAP

>member
-1 MNSQETKGHGFFRKS
+1 MNSNTKGHGFFRKS
-16 KAYGLVCGIALAGA
+16 KAYGLVCAIALAGA
-30 FTLSTSQVSADQV
+30 FTLATSQVSADQV

-61 STQLDKAVD
+61 STQLDKAVA
-70 TAKKAAVAVTTTTA
+70 TAKKAAVAVTTTPA

-156 GQAAV
+156 
-161 DARNKAGQAAVDA
+161 
-174 RNKAKQQAQDDQKAK
+174 KQQAQDDQKAK

-227 AQLQK
+227 AQSQK

-379 VAQNAAVNQNIAF
+379 VAQNAAVNQNIVF
-392 RVLTKDGQII
+392 RVLTKDGRPI
-402 FEKKH
+402 FEKAH
-407 NGNST
+407 NGNKT

-465 VPNVVIPGRPTP
+465 VPNVVIPERPTP
-477 PKPEKVTP
+477 PKPVKVTP

-533 TPAQPKVKPHVSV
+533 TPAQPKVKPHVSI
-546 PEKINYKVA
+546 PEKINYSVS
-555 VHPVQIP
+555 VHPVLVP
-562 KATPTKKVLDENGQS
+562 AANPSKAVIDEAGQS
-577 INGKSV
+577 VNGKTV

-589 DYVAKQSFSQ
+589 DYVAKQNFSQ

-619 PNEVLGEL
+619 PNEALAEL

-632 KASNGDDVSQLLD
+632 KASNGDDVSSLLE
-645 MHHVLSKDTL
+645 MRHVLSKDTL
-655 DEKLQ
+655 DQKLQ
-660 TLIKEA
+660 SLIKEA
-666 GISPVGEFYLWT
+666 GISPVGEFYMWT

-703 VKKEFTKGQI
+703 IKANFTKGQI

-732 NDLTTPEVH
+732 NDVTVPEVH
-741 KDVLDKEDG
+741 KDILDKEDG
-750 KSINNGT
+750 KSINNST

-768 EGWIVPANRS
+768 EGWVVPANRG

-784 KFVDQLQQTHDLYLK
+784 KFVDQLQHTHDLYLRDK
-799 DSVVAKVDIT
+799 VVAKVDVT
-809 LSDGTV
+809 LKDGTV
-815 IAKGSNLAQYTET
+815 IKKGTNLGEYTET
-828 VYNKETGLYELVFKK
+828 VYNKTTGHYELAFKK
-843 DFLEKVARTSEF
+843 EFLAKVSRESEF
-855 GADDFVLV
+855 GADDFIVV
-863 KRIKAGDVYNTADFF
+863 KRIKAGDVYNTADLY
-878 VNGNKV
+878 VNGYKV
-884 KTETVVTH
+884 KSETVVTH
-892 TPEAPKPVTPQKVTP
+892 TTEKPKPVEPQKATPKAP

>member
-30 FTLSTSQVSADQV
+30 FTLATSQVSADQV

-130 ENKAEAERVAKE
+130 ENK
-142 NKEGQAAVDARNKA
+142 
-156 GQAAV
+156 
-161 DARNKAGQAAVDA
+161 
-174 RNKAKQQAQDDQKAK
+174 
-189 IDAENKAESQRVS
+189 
-202 QLNAQ
+202 
-207 NKAKIDAENKDAQAK
+207 DAQAK
-222 ANATN
+222 ADATN

-232 DYQAKLAEI
+232 DYQTKLANI

-379 VAQNAAVNQNIAF
+379 VAQNAAVNQNIVF
-392 RVLTKDGQII
+392 RVLTKDGRPI
-402 FEKKH
+402 FEKAH
-407 NGNST
+407 NGNKT

-465 VPNVVIPGRPTP
+465 VPNVVIPEQPTP

-500 VTPTLKTYTPVK
+500 VTPVLKTYTPVK
-512 FIPREYKPEPITPET
+512 FIPREYKPVPSTPET

-589 DYVAKQSFSQ
+589 DYVAKQNFSQ

-619 PNEVLGEL
+619 PNEALAEL

-632 KASNGDDVSQLLD
+632 KASNGDDVSSLLE
-645 MHHVLSKDTL
+645 MRHVLSKDTL
-655 DEKLQ
+655 DQKLQ
-660 TLIKEA
+660 SLIKEA
-666 GISPVGEFYLWT
+666 GISPVGEFYMWT

-768 EGWIVPANRS
+768 EGWVVLANRG

-784 KFVDQLQQTHDLYLK
+784 KFVDHLQHTHDLYLK
-799 DSVVAKVDIT
+799 DKVVAKVAIT
-809 LSDGTV
+809 LKDGTV
-815 IAKGSNLAQYTET
+815 IPKGTNLVQYTET
-828 VYNKETGLYELVFKK
+828 VYNKETGRYELAFKA
-843 DFLEKVARTSEF
+843 DFLAQVSRSSAF
-855 GADDFVLV
+855 GADDFIVV

-892 TPEAPKPVTPQKVTP
+892 TPEKPKPVMPQKVTP
-907 AKGLPSTGEAS
+907 KAPALPSTGEQGVS
-918 MTPLTAIGAIILSAL
+918 VLTVLGAALLSLL
-933 GLAGFKKRQK
+933 GLVGFKKRQQ

>member
-1 MNSQETKGHGFFRKS
+1 MNSQETKGHGFFRKT
-16 KAYGLVCGIALAGA
+16 KAYGLVPVLALGA
-30 FTLSTSQVSADQV
+30 VALMGTTSVSAEEVTAPAKPAQTVV
-43 TTQATTQTV
+43 TTLTAPTKNKAQ
-52 TQNQAETVT
+52 TVT
-61 STQLDKAVD
+61 STELNQSVVE
-70 TAKKAAVAVTTTTA
+70 AKEAGVNVTTTAPVSHVDVTS
-84 VNHATTTDAQADL
+84 AQADL

-102 AVKDVTAKAQANTQ
+102 AVKDATAKAQANTQ

-130 ENKAEAERVAKE
+130 ENKAEAERVAK
-142 NKEGQAAVDARNKA
+142 ANKA
-156 GQAAV
+156 GQAEV

-189 IDAENKAESQRVS
+189 IDAENK
-202 QLNAQ
+202 
-207 NKAKIDAENKDAQAK
+207 DAQAK
-222 ANATN
+222 ADATN

-283 LKAKAEADKQ
+283 KKAKEEADKQ
-293 SINNVAFDIK
+293 TINNVAFDIK
-303 AQAKGV
+303 AQARGV
-309 DNAEYGNSIM
+309 DNKEYGNSIM

-465 VPNVVIPGRPTP
+465 VPNVVIPEQPTP
-477 PKPEKVTP
+477 PSTAKVTP

-500 VTPTLKTYTPVK
+500 VTPALKTYNPVK
-512 FIPREYKPEPITPET
+512 FVPKEYKPEPITPEV
-527 FTPEKF
+527 FAPEKYN
-533 TPAQPKVKPHVSV
+533 PVLPKIKTHVAV
-546 PEKINYKVA
+546 PEKVNYKVS
-555 VHPVQIP
+555 VHPVKVP
-562 KATPTKKVLDENGQS
+562 KANPTKTVVDENGQS
-577 INGKSV
+577 IDGKSV
-583 LPNATL
+583 LPNTTL
-589 DYVAKQSFSQ
+589 NYVAKQSFSQ
-599 YKGIKASAE
+599 YKNIKASAE

-619 PNEVLGEL
+619 PNEALGEL

-632 KASNGDDVSQLLD
+632 KASNGDDVSSLLE
-645 MHHVLSKDTL
+645 MRHVLSKDTL
-655 DEKLQ
+655 DQKLQ
-660 TLIKEA
+660 SLIKEA
-666 GISPVGEFYLWT
+666 GISPVGEFYMWT
-678 AKDPQAFYK
+678 AKDSQAFYK

-713 KNGVAQIDFGNGYT
+713 QNGVAQIDFGNGYT

-750 KSINNGT
+750 KSISNGT

-768 EGWIVPANRS
+768 EGWVVPTGRS

-784 KFVDQLQQTHDLYLK
+784 KFVDQLQHTHDLYLK
-799 DSVVAKVDIT
+799 DKVVAKVDIT
-809 LSDGTV
+809 LADGTV
-815 IAKGSNLAQYTET
+815 ISKGANLSQYTET
-828 VYNKETGLYELVFKK
+828 VYNKETGRYELAFKK
-843 DFLEKVARTSEF
+843 DFLAKIVRSSEF
-855 GADDFVLV
+855 GADAFLVV
-863 KRIKAGDVYNTADFF
+863 KRIKAGDVYNTADLY
-878 VNGNKV
+878 VNGYKV
-884 KTETVVTH
+884 KSETVVTH
-892 TPEAPKPVTPQKVTP
+892 TPEKPKPVEPQKVTP
-907 AKGLPSTGEAS
+907 KAPALPHTGEAS
-918 MTPLTAIGAIILSAL
+918 VAPLIAIGAIILSAL

>member
-1 MNSQETKGHGFFRKS
+1 MYKNQNTKGHGFFRKS

-30 FTLSTSQVSADQV
+30 FTLATSQVSADQV

-61 STQLDKAVD
+61 STQLDKAVA
-70 TAKKAAVAVTTTTA
+70 TAKKAAVAVTTTAA

-102 AVKDVTAKAQANTQ
+102 TVKDVTAKAQANTQ

-130 ENKAEAERVAKE
+130 ENKAE
-142 NKEGQAAVDARNKA
+142 
-156 GQAAV
+156 
-161 DARNKAGQAAVDA
+161 
-174 RNKAKQQAQDDQKAK
+174 
-189 IDAENKAESQRVS
+189 SQRVS

-207 NKAKIDAENKDAQAK
+207 TKAKIDAENKDAQAK
-222 ANATN
+222 ADATN

-232 DYQAKLAEI
+232 DYQAKLAKI

-367 DSVTLYKYEYRN
+367 DSITLYKYEYRN

-407 NGNST
+407 NGNKT

-430 PHASS
+430 PHGSS
-435 GNVEVFKIHDDWVHD
+435 GSVEVFKIHDDWVHD

-457 SYVNNNDA
+457 SYVNNNDV
-465 VPNVVIPGRPTP
+465 VPNVVIPKQPTP
-477 PKPEKVTP
+477 PSTEKVTP

-490 VPEKPVEPKL
+490 VPEKPVEPKF
-500 VTPTLKTYTPVK
+500 VTPTLKTY
-512 FIPREYKPEPITPET
+512 
-527 FTPEKF
+527 
-533 TPAQPKVKPHVSV
+533 TPAQPKVKPHVSI
-546 PEKINYKVA
+546 PEKINYSVS
-555 VHPVQIP
+555 VHPVLVP
-562 KATPTKKVLDENGQS
+562 AANPSKAVIDEAGQS
-577 INGKSV
+577 VNGKTV
-583 LPNATL
+583 LPNAEL
-589 DYVAKQSFSQ
+589 NYVAKQDFSQ
-599 YKGIKASAE
+599 YKGMTASQGK
-608 AIAKGFAFVDQ
+608 IAKNFVFIDDYKDDALDGKSMKV
-619 PNEVLGEL
+619 N
-627 TVKSI
+627 SI
-632 KASNGDDVSQLLD
+632 KASDGTDVSQLLE
-645 MHHVLSKDTL
+645 MRHVLSTDTL

-666 GISPVGEFYLWT
+666 GISPVGEFYMWT

-693 LDITYNLSFK
+693 LDVTYN
-703 VKKEFTKGQI
+703 
-713 KNGVAQIDFGNGYT
+713 
-727 GNIVV
+727 
-732 NDLTTPEVH
+732 
-741 KDVLDKEDG
+741 
-750 KSINNGT
+750 
-757 VKLGDEVTYKL
+757 
-768 EGWIVPANRS
+768 
-778 YDLFEY
+778 
-784 KFVDQLQQTHDLYLK
+784 
-799 DSVVAKVDIT
+799 
-809 LSDGTV
+809 
-815 IAKGSNLAQYTET
+815 
-828 VYNKETGLYELVFKK
+828 
-843 DFLEKVARTSEF
+843 
-855 GADDFVLV
+855 
-863 KRIKAGDVYNTADFF
+863 
-878 VNGNKV
+878 
-884 KTETVVTH
+884 
-892 TPEAPKPVTPQKVTP
+892 
-907 AKGLPSTGEAS
+907 
-918 MTPLTAIGAIILSAL
+918 
-933 GLAGFKKRQK
+933 

>member
-16 KAYGLVCGIALAGA
+16 KAYGLVCGIALALAAA
-30 FTLSTSQVSADQV
+30 FTLATSQVSADQV

-161 DARNKAGQAAVDA
+161 DARNKA
-174 RNKAKQQAQDDQKAK
+174 KQQAQDDQKAK

-227 AQLQK
+227 AQSQK

-379 VAQNAAVNQNIAF
+379 VAQNAAVNQNIVF
-392 RVLTKDGQII
+392 RVLTKDGRPI
-402 FEKKH
+402 FEKAH
-407 NGNST
+407 NGNKT

-457 SYVNNNDA
+457 SYVNNNDV
-465 VPNVVIPGRPTP
+465 VPNVVIPKQPTP
-477 PKPEKVTP
+477 PSTEKVTP

-490 VPEKPVEPKL
+490 VPEKPVEPKF

-512 FIPREYKPEPITPET
+512 FIPKEYKPVPITPEK

-533 TPAQPKVKPHVSV
+533 NPAQPKVKPHVAI
-546 PEKINYKVA
+546 PEKINYSVS
-555 VHPVQIP
+555 VHPVLVP
-562 KATPTKKVLDENGQS
+562 AANPSKAVIDEAGQS
-577 INGKSV
+577 VNGKTV

-599 YKGIKASAE
+599 YKDIKASAE

-619 PNEVLGEL
+619 PNEALAEL

-632 KASNGDDVSQLLD
+632 KASNGDDVSSLLE
-645 MHHVLSKDTL
+645 MRHVLSKDTL
-655 DEKLQ
+655 DQKLQ
-660 TLIKEA
+660 SLIKEA
-666 GISPVGEFYLWT
+666 GISPVGEFYMWT

-741 KDVLDKEDG
+741 KDVLDKQDG

-768 EGWIVPANRS
+768 EGWVVPANRG

-799 DSVVAKVDIT
+799 DKVVAKVAIT
-809 LSDGTV
+809 LKDGTV
-815 IAKGSNLAQYTET
+815 IKKGTNLGEYTET
-828 VYNKETGLYELVFKK
+828 VYNKTTGRYELAFKK
-843 DFLEKVARTSEF
+843 EFLAKVSRESEF
-855 GADDFVLV
+855 GADDFIVV
-863 KRIKAGDVYNTADFF
+863 KRIKAGDVYNTADLY
-878 VNGNKV
+878 VNGYKV
-884 KTETVVTH
+884 KSETVVTH
-892 TPEAPKPVTPQKVTP
+892 TPENPRPVTPQKVTP
-907 AKGLPSTGEAS
+907 AKGLPQTGEAS
-918 MTPLTAIGAIILSAL
+918 VAPLTAIGAIILSAL

>member
-16 KAYGLVCGIALAGA
+16 KAYGLVCGIALALAAA
-30 FTLSTSQVSADQV
+30 FTLATSQVSADQV
-43 TTQATTQTV
+43 TTQVTTQTV

-130 ENKAEAERVAKE
+130 ENKAEAERVAK
-142 NKEGQAAVDARNKA
+142 ANKA
-156 GQAAV
+156 GQAEV

-207 NKAKIDAENKDAQAK
+207 TKAKIDAENKDAQAK
-222 ANATN
+222 ADATN

-283 LKAKAEADKQ
+283 KKAKEEADKQ
-293 SINNVAFDIK
+293 TINNVAFDIK
-303 AQAKGV
+303 AQARGV
-309 DNAEYGNSIM
+309 DNKEYGNSIM

-379 VAQNAAVNQNIAF
+379 VAQNAAVNQNIVF
-392 RVLTKDGQII
+392 RVLTKDGRPI
-402 FEKKH
+402 FEKAH
-407 NGNST
+407 NGNKT

-457 SYVNNNDA
+457 SYVNNNDV
-465 VPNVVIPGRPTP
+465 VPNVVIPKQPTP
-477 PKPEKVTP
+477 PSTEKVTP

-490 VPEKPVEPKL
+490 VPEKPVEPKF

-512 FIPREYKPEPITPET
+512 FIPKEYKPVPITPEK

-533 TPAQPKVKPHVSV
+533 NPAQPKVKPHVAI
-546 PEKINYKVA
+546 PEKINYSVS
-555 VHPVQIP
+555 VHPVLVP
-562 KATPTKKVLDENGQS
+562 AANPSKAVIDEAGQS
-577 INGKSV
+577 VNGKTV

-599 YKGIKASAE
+599 YKDIKASAE

-619 PNEVLGEL
+619 PNEALAEL

-632 KASNGDDVSQLLD
+632 KASNGDDVSSLLE
-645 MHHVLSKDTL
+645 MRHVLSKDTL
-655 DEKLQ
+655 DQKLQ
-660 TLIKEA
+660 SLIKEA
-666 GISPVGEFYLWT
+666 GISPVGEFYMWT

-741 KDVLDKEDG
+741 KDVLDKQDG

-768 EGWIVPANRS
+768 EGWVVPANRG

-799 DSVVAKVDIT
+799 DKVVAKVAIT
-809 LSDGTV
+809 LKDGTV
-815 IAKGSNLAQYTET
+815 IKKGTNLGEYTET
-828 VYNKETGLYELVFKK
+828 VYNKTTGRYELAFKK
-843 DFLEKVARTSEF
+843 EFLAKVSRESEF
-855 GADDFVLV
+855 GADDFIVV
-863 KRIKAGDVYNTADFF
+863 KRIKAGDVYNTADLY
-878 VNGNKV
+878 VNGYKV
-884 KTETVVTH
+884 KSETVVTH
-892 TPEAPKPVTPQKVTP
+892 TPENPRPVTPQKVTP
-907 AKGLPSTGEAS
+907 AKGLPQTGEAS
-918 MTPLTAIGAIILSAL
+918 VAPLTAIGAIILSAL

>member
-1 MNSQETKGHGFFRKS
+1 MYKNQNTKGHGFFRKS
-16 KAYGLVCGIALAGA
+16 KAYGLVCGIALALAGA
-30 FTLSTSQVSADQV
+30 FTLATSQVSADQV

-130 ENKAEAERVAKE
+130 ENKAE
-142 NKEGQAAVDARNKA
+142 
-156 GQAAV
+156 
-161 DARNKAGQAAVDA
+161 
-174 RNKAKQQAQDDQKAK
+174 
-189 IDAENKAESQRVS
+189 SQRVS

-207 NKAKIDAENKDAQAK
+207 TKAKIDAENKDAQAK
-222 ANATN
+222 ADATN

-260 KADATNAQL
+260 KAEATNTQL

-283 LKAKAEADKQ
+283 KKAKAEADKQ

-309 DNAEYGNSIM
+309 DNRQYGNSIM
-319 TAKTKPDG
+319 TAKTHSDG
-327 SFEFNHDMIDGVKT
+327 TFEFNHDMIDGVKT

-379 VAQNAAVNQNIAF
+379 VAQNAAVNQNIVF
-392 RVLTKDGQII
+392 RVLTKDGRPI
-402 FEKKH
+402 FEKAH
-407 NGNST
+407 NGNKT

-423 NLKYELK
+423 KLKYELK
-430 PHASS
+430 PHGSS
-435 GNVEVFKIHDDWVHD
+435 GSVEVFKIHDDWVHD

-457 SYVNNNDA
+457 SYVNNNDV
-465 VPNVVIPGRPTP
+465 VPNVVIPKQPTP

-485 EAEKP
+485 EEEKP
-490 VPEKPVEPKL
+490 LPQKPVEPKF
-500 VTPTLKTYTPVK
+500 VTPTLKTYTP
-512 FIPREYKPEPITPET
+512 
-527 FTPEKF
+527 
-533 TPAQPKVKPHVSV
+533 AQQKVKPHVSI
-546 PEKINYKVA
+546 PKKINYSVS
-555 VHPVQIP
+555 VHPVLVP
-562 KATPTKKVLDENGQS
+562 AANPSKAVIDEAGQS
-577 INGKSV
+577 VNGKTV

-589 DYVAKQSFSQ
+589 DYVAKQNFSQ

-619 PNEVLGEL
+619 PNEALGEL

-632 KASNGDDVSQLLD
+632 KASNGDDVSSLLE
-645 MHHVLSKDTL
+645 MRHVLSKDTL
-655 DEKLQ
+655 DQKLQ
-660 TLIKEA
+660 SLIKEA
-666 GISPVGEFYLWT
+666 GISPVGEFYMWT

-713 KNGVAQIDFGNGYT
+713 QNGVAQIDFGNGYT

-768 EGWIVPANRS
+768 EGWVVPANRG

-784 KFVDQLQQTHDLYLK
+784 KFVDQLQRTHDLYLRDK
-799 DSVVAKVDIT
+799 VVAKVDVT
-809 LSDGTV
+809 LKDGTV
-815 IAKGSNLAQYTET
+815 IKKGTNLGEYTET
-828 VYNKETGLYELVFKK
+828 VYNKTTGRYELAFKK
-843 DFLEKVARTSEF
+843 EFLAKVSRESEF
-855 GADDFVLV
+855 GADDFIVV
-863 KRIKAGDVYNTADFF
+863 KRIKAGDVYNTADLY
-878 VNGNKV
+878 VNGYKV
-884 KTETVVTH
+884 KSETVVTH
-892 TPEAPKPVTPQKVTP
+892 TPEKPKPVEPQKATPKAP

-933 GLAGFKKRQK
+933 GFAGVKKRKEN

>member
-30 FTLSTSQVSADQV
+30 FTLATSQVSADQV

-130 ENKAEAERVAKE
+130 ENKAEAERVAK
-142 NKEGQAAVDARNKA
+142 ANKA
-156 GQAAV
+156 GQAEV

-222 ANATN
+222 ADATN

-232 DYQAKLAEI
+232 DYQTKLANI

-367 DSVTLYKYEYRN
+367 DSITLYKYEYRN
-379 VAQNAAVNQNIAF
+379 VAQNAAVNQNIVF
-392 RVLTKDGQII
+392 RVLTKDGRPI
-402 FEKKH
+402 FEKAH
-407 NGNST
+407 NGNKT

-457 SYVNNNDA
+457 SYVNNNDV
-465 VPNVVIPGRPTP
+465 VPNVVIPKQPTP
-477 PKPEKVTP
+477 PSTEKVTP

-490 VPEKPVEPKL
+490 VPEKPVEPKF

-512 FIPREYKPEPITPET
+512 FIPKEYKPVPITPEK

-533 TPAQPKVKPHVSV
+533 NPAQPKVKPHVAI
-546 PEKINYKVA
+546 PEKINYSVS
-555 VHPVQIP
+555 VHPVLVP
-562 KATPTKKVLDENGQS
+562 AANPSKAVIDEAGQS
-577 INGKSV
+577 VNGKTV

-599 YKGIKASAE
+599 YKDIKASAE

-619 PNEVLGEL
+619 PNEALAEL

-632 KASNGDDVSQLLD
+632 KASNGDDVSSLLE
-645 MHHVLSKDTL
+645 MRHVLSKDTL
-655 DEKLQ
+655 DQKLQ
-660 TLIKEA
+660 SLIKEA
-666 GISPVGEFYLWT
+666 GISPVGEFYMWT

-741 KDVLDKEDG
+741 KDVLDKQDG

-768 EGWIVPANRS
+768 EGWVVPANRG

-799 DSVVAKVDIT
+799 DKVVAKVAIT
-809 LSDGTV
+809 LKDGTV
-815 IAKGSNLAQYTET
+815 IKKGTNLGEYTET
-828 VYNKETGLYELVFKK
+828 VYNKTTGRYELAFKK
-843 DFLEKVARTSEF
+843 EFLAKVSRESEF
-855 GADDFVLV
+855 GADDFIVV
-863 KRIKAGDVYNTADFF
+863 KRIKAGDVYNTADLY
-878 VNGNKV
+878 VNGYKV
-884 KTETVVTH
+884 KSETVVTH
-892 TPEAPKPVTPQKVTP
+892 TPENPRPVTPQKVTP
-907 AKGLPSTGEAS
+907 AKGLPQTGEAS
-918 MTPLTAIGAIILSAL
+918 VAPLTAIGAIILSAL

>member
-1 MNSQETKGHGFFRKS
+1 MYKNQNTKGHGFFRKS

-30 FTLSTSQVSADQV
+30 FTLATSQVSADQV

-61 STQLDKAVD
+61 STQLDKAVA
-70 TAKKAAVAVTTTTA
+70 TAKKAAVAVTTTAA

-102 AVKDVTAKAQANTQ
+102 TVKDVTAKAQANTQ

-130 ENKAEAERVAKE
+130 ENKAE
-142 NKEGQAAVDARNKA
+142 
-156 GQAAV
+156 
-161 DARNKAGQAAVDA
+161 
-174 RNKAKQQAQDDQKAK
+174 
-189 IDAENKAESQRVS
+189 SQRVS

-207 NKAKIDAENKDAQAK
+207 TKAKIDAENKDAQAK
-222 ANATN
+222 ADATN

-232 DYQAKLAEI
+232 DYQAKLAKI

-283 LKAKAEADKQ
+283 LKAEADKQ

-367 DSVTLYKYEYRN
+367 DSITLYKYEYRN

-407 NGNST
+407 NGNKT

-430 PHASS
+430 PHGSS
-435 GNVEVFKIHDDWVHD
+435 GSVEVFKIHDDWVHD

-457 SYVNNNDA
+457 SYVNNNDV
-465 VPNVVIPGRPTP
+465 VPNVVIPKQPTP
-477 PKPEKVTP
+477 PSTEKVTP

-490 VPEKPVEPKL
+490 VPEKPVEPKF
-500 VTPTLKTYTPVK
+500 VTPTLKTY
-512 FIPREYKPEPITPET
+512 
-527 FTPEKF
+527 
-533 TPAQPKVKPHVSV
+533 TPAQPKVKPHVSI
-546 PEKINYKVA
+546 PEKINYSVS
-555 VHPVQIP
+555 VHPVLVP
-562 KATPTKKVLDENGQS
+562 AANPSKAVIDEAGQS
-577 INGKSV
+577 VNGKTV
-583 LPNATL
+583 LPNAEL
-589 DYVAKQSFSQ
+589 NYVAKQDFSQ
-599 YKGIKASAE
+599 YKGMTASQGK
-608 AIAKGFAFVDQ
+608 IAKNFVFIDDYKDDALDGKSMKV
-619 PNEVLGEL
+619 N
-627 TVKSI
+627 SI
-632 KASNGDDVSQLLD
+632 KASDGTDVSQLLE
-645 MHHVLSKDTL
+645 MRHVLSTDTL

-666 GISPVGEFYLWT
+666 GISPVGEFYMWT

-693 LDITYNLSFK
+693 LDVTYNLSFK

-713 KNGVAQIDFGNGYT
+713 QNGVAQIDFGNGYT

-732 NDLTTPEVH
+732 NDLTTPEIH

-768 EGWIVPANRS
+768 EGWVVPTGRS

-784 KFVDQLQQTHDLYLK
+784 KFVDQLQRTHDLYLRDK
-799 DSVVAKVDIT
+799 VVAKVDVT
-809 LSDGTV
+809 LKDGTV
-815 IAKGSNLAQYTET
+815 IKKGTNLGEYTET
-828 VYNKETGLYELVFKK
+828 VYNKKTGLYELVFKK
-843 DFLEKVARTSEF
+843 DFLEKVARSSEF
-855 GADDFVLV
+855 GADDFVVV

-878 VNGNKV
+878 INGNKV

-892 TPEAPKPVTPQKVTP
+892 TPEKPKPVEPQKATPKAP
-907 AKGLPSTGEAS
+907 AKGLPQTGEAS
-918 MTPLTAIGAIILSAL
+918 VAPLTALGAIILSAI
-933 GLAGFKKRQK
+933 GLAGFKKRKEN

>member
-16 KAYGLVCGIALAGA
+16 KAYGLVCGIALALAAA
-30 FTLSTSQVSADQV
+30 FTLATSQVSADQV

-130 ENKAEAERVAKE
+130 ENKAEAERVAK
-142 NKEGQAAVDARNKA
+142 ANKA
-156 GQAAV
+156 GQAEV

-207 NKAKIDAENKDAQAK
+207 TKAKIDAENKDAQAK
-222 ANATN
+222 ADATN

-283 LKAKAEADKQ
+283 KKAKEEADKQ
-293 SINNVAFDIK
+293 TINNVAFDIK
-303 AQAKGV
+303 AQARGV
-309 DNAEYGNSIM
+309 DNKEYGNSIM

-379 VAQNAAVNQNIAF
+379 VAQNAAVNQNIVF
-392 RVLTKDGQII
+392 RVLTKDGRPI
-402 FEKKH
+402 FEKAH
-407 NGNST
+407 NGNKT

-457 SYVNNNDA
+457 SYVNNNDV
-465 VPNVVIPGRPTP
+465 VPNVVIPKQPTP
-477 PKPEKVTP
+477 PSTEKVTP

-490 VPEKPVEPKL
+490 VPEKPVEPKF

-512 FIPREYKPEPITPET
+512 FIPKEYKPVPITPEK

-533 TPAQPKVKPHVSV
+533 NPAQPKVKPHVAI
-546 PEKINYKVA
+546 PEKINYSVS
-555 VHPVQIP
+555 VHPVLVP
-562 KATPTKKVLDENGQS
+562 AANPSKAVIDEAGQS
-577 INGKSV
+577 VNGKTV

-599 YKGIKASAE
+599 YKDIKASAE

-619 PNEVLGEL
+619 PNEALAEL

-632 KASNGDDVSQLLD
+632 KASNGDDVSSLLE
-645 MHHVLSKDTL
+645 MRHVLSKDTL
-655 DEKLQ
+655 DQKLQ
-660 TLIKEA
+660 SLIKEA
-666 GISPVGEFYLWT
+666 GISPVGEFYMWT

-741 KDVLDKEDG
+741 KDVLDKQDG

-768 EGWIVPANRS
+768 EGWVVPANRG

-799 DSVVAKVDIT
+799 DKVVAKVAIT
-809 LSDGTV
+809 LKDGTV
-815 IAKGSNLAQYTET
+815 IKKGTNLGEYTET
-828 VYNKETGLYELVFKK
+828 VYNKTTGRYELAFKK
-843 DFLEKVARTSEF
+843 EFLAKVSRESEF
-855 GADDFVLV
+855 GADDFIVV
-863 KRIKAGDVYNTADFF
+863 KRIKAGDVYNTADLY
-878 VNGNKV
+878 VNGYKV
-884 KTETVVTH
+884 KSETVVTH
-892 TPEAPKPVTPQKVTP
+892 TPENQRPVTPQKVTP
-907 AKGLPSTGEAS
+907 AKGLPQTGEAS
-918 MTPLTAIGAIILSAL
+918 VAPLTAIGAIILSAL

>member
-1 MNSQETKGHGFFRKS
+1 MNSQETKGHGFFRKT
-16 KAYGLVCGIALAGA
+16 KAYGLVPVLALGA
-30 FTLSTSQVSADQV
+30 VALMGTTSVSAEEVTAPAKPAQTVV
-43 TTQATTQTV
+43 TTLTAPTKNKAQ
-52 TQNQAETVT
+52 TVT
-61 STQLDKAVD
+61 STELNQSVVE
-70 TAKKAAVAVTTTTA
+70 AKEAGVNVTTTAPVSHVDVTS
-84 VNHATTTDAQADL
+84 AQADL

-102 AVKDVTAKAQANTQ
+102 AVKDATAKAQANTQ

-130 ENKAEAERVAKE
+130 ENKAEAERVAK
-142 NKEGQAAVDARNKA
+142 ANKA
-156 GQAAV
+156 GQAEV

-207 NKAKIDAENKDAQAK
+207 TKAKIDAENKDAQAK
-222 ANATN
+222 ADATN

-283 LKAKAEADKQ
+283 KKAKEEADKQ
-293 SINNVAFDIK
+293 TINNVAFDIK
-303 AQAKGV
+303 AQARGV
-309 DNAEYGNSIM
+309 DNKEYGNSIM

-465 VPNVVIPGRPTP
+465 VPNVVIPEQPTP
-477 PKPEKVTP
+477 PSTAKVTP

-500 VTPTLKTYTPVK
+500 VTPALKTYTPVK
-512 FIPREYKPEPITPET
+512 FVPKEYKPEPITPEV
-527 FTPEKF
+527 FAPEKYN
-533 TPAQPKVKPHVSV
+533 PVLPKIKTHVAV
-546 PEKINYKVA
+546 PEKVNYKVS
-555 VHPVQIP
+555 VHPVKVP
-562 KATPTKKVLDENGQS
+562 KANPTKTVVDENGQS
-577 INGKSV
+577 IDGKSV
-583 LPNATL
+583 LPNTTL
-589 DYVAKQSFSQ
+589 NYVAKQSFSQ
-599 YKGIKASAE
+599 YKDIKASAE

-619 PNEVLGEL
+619 PNEALGEL

-632 KASNGDDVSQLLD
+632 KASNGDDVSSLLE
-645 MHHVLSKDTL
+645 MRHVLSKDTL
-655 DEKLQ
+655 DQKLQ
-660 TLIKEA
+660 SLIKEA
-666 GISPVGEFYLWT
+666 GISPVGEFYMWT

-703 VKKEFTKGQI
+703 IKANFTKGQI

-732 NDLTTPEVH
+732 NDVTVPEVH
-741 KDVLDKEDG
+741 KDILDKEDG
-750 KSINNGT
+750 KSINNST

-768 EGWIVPANRS
+768 EGWVVPANRG

-784 KFVDQLQQTHDLYLK
+784 KFVDQLQHTHDLYLRDK
-799 DSVVAKVDIT
+799 VVAKVDVT
-809 LSDGTV
+809 LKDGTV
-815 IAKGSNLAQYTET
+815 IKKGTNL
-828 VYNKETGLYELVFKK
+828 
-843 DFLEKVARTSEF
+843 
-855 GADDFVLV
+855 
-863 KRIKAGDVYNTADFF
+863 
-878 VNGNKV
+878 
-884 KTETVVTH
+884 
-892 TPEAPKPVTPQKVTP
+892 
-907 AKGLPSTGEAS
+907 
-918 MTPLTAIGAIILSAL
+918 
-933 GLAGFKKRQK
+933 

>member
-16 KAYGLVCGIALAGA
+16 KAYGLVCGIALALAAA
-30 FTLSTSQVSADQV
+30 FTLATSQVSADQV

-130 ENKAEAERVAKE
+130 ENKAEAERVAK
-142 NKEGQAAVDARNKA
+142 ANKA
-156 GQAAV
+156 GQAEV

-207 NKAKIDAENKDAQAK
+207 TKAKIDAENKDAQAK
-222 ANATN
+222 ADATN

-283 LKAKAEADKQ
+283 KKAKEEADKQ
-293 SINNVAFDIK
+293 TINNVAFDIK
-303 AQAKGV
+303 AQARGV
-309 DNAEYGNSIM
+309 DNKEYGNSIM

-392 RVLTKDGQII
+392 RVLTKDGRPI
-402 FEKKH
+402 FEKAH
-407 NGNST
+407 NGNKT

-435 GNVEVFKIHDDWVHD
+435 GNIEVFKIHDDWVHD

-465 VPNVVIPGRPTP
+465 VPNVVIPEQPTP
-477 PKPEKVTP
+477 PTLEKVTP

-490 VPEKPVEPKL
+490 VPEKPVEPKF

-512 FIPREYKPEPITPET
+512 FIPKEYKPEPITPET

-533 TPAQPKVKPHVSV
+533 TPAQPKVKPHVSI
-546 PEKINYKVA
+546 PEKINYSVS
-555 VHPVQIP
+555 VHPVLVP
-562 KATPTKKVLDENGQS
+562 AANPSKEVVDEAGKS
-577 INGKSV
+577 INGKTV

-589 DYVAKQSFSQ
+589 DYVAKQNFSQ

-619 PNEVLGEL
+619 PNEALAEL

-632 KASNGDDVSQLLD
+632 KASNGDDVSSLLE
-645 MHHVLSKDTL
+645 MRHVLSKDTL
-655 DEKLQ
+655 DQKLQ
-660 TLIKEA
+660 SLIKEA

-741 KDVLDKEDG
+741 KDVLDKQDG

-768 EGWIVPANRS
+768 EGWVVPANRG

-799 DSVVAKVDIT
+799 DKVVAKVAIT
-809 LSDGTV
+809 LKDGTV
-815 IAKGSNLAQYTET
+815 IKKGTNLGEYTET
-828 VYNKETGLYELVFKK
+828 VYNKTTGRYELAFKK
-843 DFLEKVARTSEF
+843 EFLAKVSRESEF
-855 GADDFVLV
+855 GADDFIVV
-863 KRIKAGDVYNTADFF
+863 KRIKAGDVYNTADLY
-878 VNGNKV
+878 VNGYKV
-884 KTETVVTH
+884 KSETVVTH
-892 TPEAPKPVTPQKVTP
+892 TPENPRPVTPQKVTP
-907 AKGLPSTGEAS
+907 AKGLPQTGEAS
-918 MTPLTAIGAIILSAL
+918 VAPLTAIGAIILSAL

>member
-1 MNSQETKGHGFFRKS
+1 MNSNTKGHGFFRKS
-16 KAYGLVCGIALAGA
+16 KAYGLVCAIALAGA
-30 FTLSTSQVSADQV
+30 FTLATSQVSADQV

-61 STQLDKAVD
+61 STQLDKAVA
-70 TAKKAAVAVTTTTA
+70 TAKKAAVAVTTTPA

-161 DARNKAGQAAVDA
+161 DARNKA
-174 RNKAKQQAQDDQKAK
+174 KQQAQDDQKAK

-227 AQLQK
+227 AQSQK

-367 DSVTLYKYEYRN
+367 DSVILYKYEYRN
-379 VAQNAAVNQNIAF
+379 VAQNAAVNQNIVF
-392 RVLTKDGQII
+392 RVLTKDGRPI
-402 FEKKH
+402 FEKAH
-407 NGNST
+407 NGNKT

-465 VPNVVIPGRPTP
+465 VPNVVIPERPTP
-477 PKPEKVTP
+477 PKPVKVTP

-533 TPAQPKVKPHVSV
+533 TPAQPKVKPHVSI
-546 PEKINYKVA
+546 PEKINYSVS
-555 VHPVQIP
+555 VHPVLVP
-562 KATPTKKVLDENGQS
+562 AANPSKAVIDEAGQS
-577 INGKSV
+577 VNGKTV

-589 DYVAKQSFSQ
+589 DYVAKQNFSQ

-619 PNEVLGEL
+619 PNEALAEL

-632 KASNGDDVSQLLD
+632 KASNGDDVSSLLE
-645 MHHVLSKDTL
+645 MRHVLSKDTL
-655 DEKLQ
+655 DQKLQ
-660 TLIKEA
+660 SLIKEA
-666 GISPVGEFYLWT
+666 GISPVGEFYMWT

-703 VKKEFTKGQI
+703 IKANFTKGQI

-732 NDLTTPEVH
+732 NDVTVPEVH
-741 KDVLDKEDG
+741 KDILDKEDG
-750 KSINNGT
+750 KSINNST

-768 EGWIVPANRS
+768 EGWVVPANRG

-784 KFVDQLQQTHDLYLK
+784 KFVDQLQHTHDLYLRDK
-799 DSVVAKVDIT
+799 VVAKVDVT
-809 LSDGTV
+809 LKDGTV
-815 IAKGSNLAQYTET
+815 IKKGTNLGEYTET
-828 VYNKETGLYELVFKK
+828 VYNKTTGHYELAFKK
-843 DFLEKVARTSEF
+843 EFLAKVSRESEF
-855 GADDFVLV
+855 GADDFIVV
-863 KRIKAGDVYNTADFF
+863 KRIKAGDVYNTADLY
-878 VNGNKV
+878 VNGYKV
-884 KTETVVTH
+884 KSETVVTH
-892 TPEAPKPVTPQKVTP
+892 TTEKPKPVEPQKATPKAP

>member
-30 FTLSTSQVSADQV
+30 FTLATSQVSADQV

-52 TQNQAETVT
+52 
-61 STQLDKAVD
+61 
-70 TAKKAAVAVTTTTA
+70 VAVTTTTA

-130 ENKAEAERVAKE
+130 ENKAEAERVAK
-142 NKEGQAAVDARNKA
+142 ANKA
-156 GQAAV
+156 GQAEV

-222 ANATN
+222 ADATN

-232 DYQAKLAEI
+232 DYQTKLANI

-379 VAQNAAVNQNIAF
+379 VAQNAAVNQNIVF
-392 RVLTKDGQII
+392 RVLTKDGRPI
-402 FEKKH
+402 FEKAH
-407 NGNST
+407 NGNKT

-465 VPNVVIPGRPTP
+465 VPNVVIPEQPTP

-500 VTPTLKTYTPVK
+500 VTPVLKTYTPVK
-512 FIPREYKPEPITPET
+512 FIPREYKPVPSTPET

-589 DYVAKQSFSQ
+589 DYVAKQNFSQ

-619 PNEVLGEL
+619 PNEALAEL

-632 KASNGDDVSQLLD
+632 KASNGDDVSSLLE
-645 MHHVLSKDTL
+645 MRHVLSKDTL
-655 DEKLQ
+655 DQKLQ
-660 TLIKEA
+660 SLIKEA
-666 GISPVGEFYLWT
+666 GISPVGEFYMWT

-768 EGWIVPANRS
+768 EGWVVPANRG

-784 KFVDQLQQTHDLYLK
+784 KFVDHLQHTHDLYLK
-799 DSVVAKVDIT
+799 DKVVAKVAIT
-809 LSDGTV
+809 LKDGTV
-815 IAKGSNLAQYTET
+815 IPKGTNLVQYTET
-828 VYNKETGLYELVFKK
+828 VYNKETGRYELAFKA
-843 DFLEKVARTSEF
+843 DFLAQVSRSSAF
-855 GADDFVLV
+855 GADDFIVV

-892 TPEAPKPVTPQKVTP
+892 TPEKPKPVMPQKVTP
-907 AKGLPSTGEAS
+907 KAPALPSTGEQGVS
-918 MTPLTAIGAIILSAL
+918 VLTVLGAALLSLL
-933 GLAGFKKRQK
+933 GLVGFKKRQQ

>member
-16 KAYGLVCGIALAGA
+16 KAYGLVCGIALALAAA
-30 FTLSTSQVSADQV
+30 FTLATSQVSADQV

-130 ENKAEAERVAKE
+130 ENKAEAERVAK
-142 NKEGQAAVDARNKA
+142 ANKA
-156 GQAAV
+156 GQAEV

-207 NKAKIDAENKDAQAK
+207 TKAKIDAENKDAQAK
-222 ANATN
+222 ADATN

-283 LKAKAEADKQ
+283 KKAKEEADKQ
-293 SINNVAFDIK
+293 TINNVAFDIK
-303 AQAKGV
+303 AQARGV
-309 DNAEYGNSIM
+309 DNKEYGNSIM

-367 DSVTLYKYEYRN
+367 DSITLYKYEYRN
-379 VAQNAAVNQNIAF
+379 VAQNAAVNQNIVF
-392 RVLTKDGQII
+392 RVLTKDGRPI
-402 FEKKH
+402 FEKAH
-407 NGNST
+407 NGNKT

-457 SYVNNNDA
+457 SYVNNNDV
-465 VPNVVIPGRPTP
+465 VPNVVIPKQPTP
-477 PKPEKVTP
+477 PSTEKVTP

-490 VPEKPVEPKL
+490 VPEKPVEPKF

-512 FIPREYKPEPITPET
+512 FIPKEYKPVPITPEK

-533 TPAQPKVKPHVSV
+533 NPAQPKVKPHVAI
-546 PEKINYKVA
+546 PEKINYSVS
-555 VHPVQIP
+555 VHPVLVP
-562 KATPTKKVLDENGQS
+562 AANPSKAVIDEAGQS
-577 INGKSV
+577 VNGKTV

-599 YKGIKASAE
+599 YKDIKASAE

-619 PNEVLGEL
+619 PNEALAEL

-632 KASNGDDVSQLLD
+632 KASNGDDVSSLLE
-645 MHHVLSKDTL
+645 MRHVLSKDTL
-655 DEKLQ
+655 DQKLQ
-660 TLIKEA
+660 SLIKEA
-666 GISPVGEFYLWT
+666 GISPVGEFYMWT

-741 KDVLDKEDG
+741 KDVLDKQDG

-768 EGWIVPANRS
+768 EGWVVPANRG

-799 DSVVAKVDIT
+799 DKVVAKVAIT
-809 LSDGTV
+809 LKDGTV
-815 IAKGSNLAQYTET
+815 IKKGTNLGEYTET
-828 VYNKETGLYELVFKK
+828 VYNKTTGRYELAFKK
-843 DFLEKVARTSEF
+843 EFLAKVSRESEF
-855 GADDFVLV
+855 GADDFIVV
-863 KRIKAGDVYNTADFF
+863 KLIKAGDVYNTADLY
-878 VNGNKV
+878 VNGYKV
-884 KTETVVTH
+884 KSETVVTH
-892 TPEAPKPVTPQKVTP
+892 TPENPRPVTPQKVTP
-907 AKGLPSTGEAS
+907 AKGLPQTGEAS
-918 MTPLTAIGAIILSAL
+918 VAPLTAIGAIILSAL

>member
-1 MNSQETKGHGFFRKS
+1 MNNTQQGHGFFRKS
-16 KAYGLVCGIALAGA
+16 KAYGLVCAIALAGA
-30 FTLSTSQVSADQV
+30 FTLATSQVSADQV

-61 STQLDKAVD
+61 STQLDKAVA
-70 TAKKAAVAVTTTTA
+70 TAKKAAVAVTTTPA

-130 ENKAEAERVAKE
+130 ENKAE
-142 NKEGQAAVDARNKA
+142 
-156 GQAAV
+156 
-161 DARNKAGQAAVDA
+161 
-174 RNKAKQQAQDDQKAK
+174 
-189 IDAENKAESQRVS
+189 SQRVS

-222 ANATN
+222 ADATN

-283 LKAKAEADKQ
+283 KKAKAEADKQ

-309 DNAEYGNSIM
+309 DNRQYGNSIM
-319 TAKTKPDG
+319 TAKTHSDG
-327 SFEFNHDMIDGVKT
+327 TFEFNHDMIDGVKT

-356 ANKDGSVTAFV
+356 INKDGSVTAFV

-379 VAQNAAVNQNIAF
+379 VAQNAAVNQNIVF
-392 RVLTKDGQII
+392 RVLTKDGRPI
-402 FEKKH
+402 FEKAH
-407 NGNST
+407 NGNKT

-457 SYVNNNDA
+457 SYVNNNDV
-465 VPNVVIPGRPTP
+465 VPNVVIPKQPTP
-477 PKPEKVTP
+477 PSTEKVTP

-490 VPEKPVEPKL
+490 VPEKPVEPKF
-500 VTPTLKTYTPVK
+500 VTPTLKTY
-512 FIPREYKPEPITPET
+512 
-527 FTPEKF
+527 
-533 TPAQPKVKPHVSV
+533 TPAQPKVKPHVSI
-546 PEKINYKVA
+546 PEKINYSVS
-555 VHPVQIP
+555 VHPVLVP
-562 KATPTKKVLDENGQS
+562 AANPSKAVIDEAGQS
-577 INGKSV
+577 VNGKTV
-583 LPNATL
+583 LPNAEL
-589 DYVAKQSFSQ
+589 NYVAKQDFSQ
-599 YKGIKASAE
+599 YKGMTASQGK
-608 AIAKGFAFVDQ
+608 IAKNFVFIDDYKDDALDGKSMKV
-619 PNEVLGEL
+619 N
-627 TVKSI
+627 SI
-632 KASNGDDVSQLLD
+632 KASDGTDVSQLLE
-645 MHHVLSKDTL
+645 MRHVLSTDTL

-666 GISPVGEFYLWT
+666 GISPVGEFYMWT

-693 LDITYNLSFK
+693 LDVTYNLSFK

-713 KNGVAQIDFGNGYT
+713 QNGVAQIDFGNGYT

-768 EGWIVPANRS
+768 EGWVVPANRS

-784 KFVDQLQQTHDLYLK
+784 KFVDQLQQIHDLYLK
-799 DSVVAKVDIT
+799 DKVVAKVAIT
-809 LSDGTV
+809 LKDGTV
-815 IAKGSNLAQYTET
+815 IPKGTNLGEYTET
-828 VYNKETGLYELVFKK
+828 VYNKTTGRYELAFKK
-843 DFLEKVARTSEF
+843 EFLAKVSRESEF
-855 GADDFVLV
+855 GADDFIVV
-863 KRIKAGDVYNTADFF
+863 KRIKAGDVYNTADLY
-878 VNGNKV
+878 VNGYKV
-884 KTETVVTH
+884 KSETVVTH
-892 TPEAPKPVTPQKVTP
+892 TTEKSKPVEPQKATPKAP
-907 AKGLPSTGEAS
+907 AKGLPQTGEAS
-918 MTPLTAIGAIILSAL
+918 VAPLTALGAIILSAI
-933 GLAGFKKRQK
+933 GLAGFKKRKEN

>member
-16 KAYGLVCGIALAGA
+16 KAYGLVCGIALALAAA
-30 FTLSTSQVSADQV
+30 FTLATSQVSADQV

-70 TAKKAAVAVTTTTA
+70 TAKKAAVAVTTTAA

-130 ENKAEAERVAKE
+130 ENKAEAERVAK
-142 NKEGQAAVDARNKA
+142 ANKA
-156 GQAAV
+156 GQAEV

-207 NKAKIDAENKDAQAK
+207 TKAKIDAENKDAQAK
-222 ANATN
+222 ADATN

-293 SINNVAFDIK
+293 TINNVAFDIK
-303 AQAKGV
+303 AQARGV
-309 DNAEYGNSIM
+309 DNKEYGNSIM

-379 VAQNAAVNQNIAF
+379 VAQNAAVNQNIVF
-392 RVLTKDGQII
+392 RVLTKDGRPI
-402 FEKKH
+402 FEKAH
-407 NGNST
+407 NGNKT

-457 SYVNNNDA
+457 SYVNNNDV
-465 VPNVVIPGRPTP
+465 VPNVVIPKQPTP
-477 PKPEKVTP
+477 PSTEKVTP

-490 VPEKPVEPKL
+490 VPEKPVEPKF

-512 FIPREYKPEPITPET
+512 FIPKEYKPVPITPEK

-533 TPAQPKVKPHVSV
+533 NPAQPKVKPHVAI
-546 PEKINYKVA
+546 PEKINYSVS
-555 VHPVQIP
+555 VHPVLVP
-562 KATPTKKVLDENGQS
+562 AANPSKAVIDEAGQS
-577 INGKSV
+577 VNGKTV

-599 YKGIKASAE
+599 YKDIKASAE
-608 AIAKGFAFVDQ
+608 AIVKGFAFVDQ
-619 PNEVLGEL
+619 PNEALAEL

-632 KASNGDDVSQLLD
+632 KASNGDDVSSLLE
-645 MHHVLSKDTL
+645 MRHVLSKDTL
-655 DEKLQ
+655 DQKLQ
-660 TLIKEA
+660 SLIKEA
-666 GISPVGEFYLWT
+666 GISPVGEFYMWT

-741 KDVLDKEDG
+741 KDVLDKQDG

-768 EGWIVPANRS
+768 EGWVVPANRG

-799 DSVVAKVDIT
+799 DKVVAKVAIT
-809 LSDGTV
+809 LKDGTV
-815 IAKGSNLAQYTET
+815 IKKGTNLGEYTET
-828 VYNKETGLYELVFKK
+828 VYNKTTGRYELAFKK
-843 DFLEKVARTSEF
+843 EFLAKVSRESEF
-855 GADDFVLV
+855 GADDFIVV
-863 KRIKAGDVYNTADFF
+863 KRIKAGDVYNTADLY
-878 VNGNKV
+878 VNGYKV
-884 KTETVVTH
+884 KSETVVTH
-892 TPEAPKPVTPQKVTP
+892 TPENPRPVTPQKVTP
-907 AKGLPSTGEAS
+907 AKGLPQTGEAS
-918 MTPLTAIGAIILSAL
+918 VAPLTAIGAIILSAL

>member
-1 MNSQETKGHGFFRKS
+1 MYKNQNTKGHGFFRKS

-30 FTLSTSQVSADQV
+30 FTLATSQVSADQV

-61 STQLDKAVD
+61 STQLDKAVA
-70 TAKKAAVAVTTTTA
+70 TAKKAAVAVTTTAA

-102 AVKDVTAKAQANTQ
+102 TVKDAQANTQ

-130 ENKAEAERVAKE
+130 ENKAE
-142 NKEGQAAVDARNKA
+142 
-156 GQAAV
+156 
-161 DARNKAGQAAVDA
+161 
-174 RNKAKQQAQDDQKAK
+174 
-189 IDAENKAESQRVS
+189 SQRVS

-207 NKAKIDAENKDAQAK
+207 TKAKIDAENKDAQAK
-222 ANATN
+222 ADATN

-232 DYQAKLAEI
+232 DYQAKLAKI

-367 DSVTLYKYEYRN
+367 DSITLYKYEYRN

-407 NGNST
+407 NGN
-412 FAETLNKTLQL
+412 KTLQL

-430 PHASS
+430 PHGSS
-435 GNVEVFKIHDDWVHD
+435 GSVEVFKIHDDWVHD

-457 SYVNNNDA
+457 SYVNNNDV
-465 VPNVVIPGRPTP
+465 VPNVVIPKQPTP
-477 PKPEKVTP
+477 PSTEKVTP

-490 VPEKPVEPKL
+490 VPEKPVEPKF
-500 VTPTLKTYTPVK
+500 VTPTLKTY
-512 FIPREYKPEPITPET
+512 
-527 FTPEKF
+527 
-533 TPAQPKVKPHVSV
+533 TPAQPKVKPHVSI
-546 PEKINYKVA
+546 PEKINYSVS
-555 VHPVQIP
+555 VHPVLVP
-562 KATPTKKVLDENGQS
+562 AANPSKAVIDEAGQS
-577 INGKSV
+577 VNGKTV
-583 LPNATL
+583 LPNAEL
-589 DYVAKQSFSQ
+589 NYVAKQDFSQ
-599 YKGIKASAE
+599 YKGMTASQGK
-608 AIAKGFAFVDQ
+608 IAKNFVFIDDYKDDALDGKSMKV
-619 PNEVLGEL
+619 N
-627 TVKSI
+627 SI
-632 KASNGDDVSQLLD
+632 KASDGTDVSQLLE
-645 MHHVLSKDTL
+645 MRHVLSTDTL

-666 GISPVGEFYLWT
+666 GISPVGEFYMWT

-693 LDITYNLSFK
+693 LDVTYNLSFK

-713 KNGVAQIDFGNGYT
+713 QNGVAQIDFGNGYT

-732 NDLTTPEVH
+732 NDLTTPEIH

-768 EGWIVPANRS
+768 EGWVVPTGRS

-784 KFVDQLQQTHDLYLK
+784 KFVDQLQRTHDLYLRDK
-799 DSVVAKVDIT
+799 VVAKVDVT
-809 LSDGTV
+809 LKDGTV
-815 IAKGSNLAQYTET
+815 IKKGTNLGEYTET
-828 VYNKETGLYELVFKK
+828 VYNKKTGLYELVFKK
-843 DFLEKVARTSEF
+843 DFLEKVARSSEF
-855 GADDFVLV
+855 GADDFVVV

-878 VNGNKV
+878 INGNKV

-892 TPEAPKPVTPQKVTP
+892 TPEKPKPVEPQKATPKAP
-907 AKGLPSTGEAS
+907 AKGLPQTGEAS
-918 MTPLTAIGAIILSAL
+918 VAPLTALGAIILSAI
-933 GLAGFKKRQK
+933 GLAGFKKRKEN

>member
-1 MNSQETKGHGFFRKS
+1 MNNTQQGHGFFRKS
-16 KAYGLVCGIALAGA
+16 KAYGLVCAIALAGA
-30 FTLSTSQVSADQV
+30 FTLATSQVSADQV

-61 STQLDKAVD
+61 STQLDKAVA
-70 TAKKAAVAVTTTTA
+70 TAKKAAVAVTTTPA

-130 ENKAEAERVAKE
+130 ENKAE
-142 NKEGQAAVDARNKA
+142 
-156 GQAAV
+156 
-161 DARNKAGQAAVDA
+161 
-174 RNKAKQQAQDDQKAK
+174 
-189 IDAENKAESQRVS
+189 SQRVS

-222 ANATN
+222 ADATN

-283 LKAKAEADKQ
+283 KKAKAEADKQ

-309 DNAEYGNSIM
+309 DNRQYGNSIM
-319 TAKTKPDG
+319 TAKTHSDG
-327 SFEFNHDMIDGVKT
+327 TFEFNHDMIDGVKT

-356 ANKDGSVTAFV
+356 TNKDGSVTAFV

-379 VAQNAAVNQNIAF
+379 VAQNAAVNQNIVF
-392 RVLTKDGQII
+392 RVLTKDGRPI
-402 FEKKH
+402 FEKAH
-407 NGNST
+407 NGNKT

-450 THGSALV
+450 TYGSALV
-457 SYVNNNDA
+457 SYVNNNDV
-465 VPNVVIPGRPTP
+465 VPNVVIPKQPTP

-485 EAEKP
+485 EEEKP
-490 VPEKPVEPKL
+490 LPQKPVEPKF
-500 VTPTLKTYTPVK
+500 VTPTLKTYTP
-512 FIPREYKPEPITPET
+512 
-527 FTPEKF
+527 
-533 TPAQPKVKPHVSV
+533 AQQKVKPHVSI
-546 PEKINYKVA
+546 PEKINYSVS
-555 VHPVQIP
+555 VHPVLVP
-562 KATPTKKVLDENGQS
+562 AANPSKAVIDEAGQS
-577 INGKSV
+577 VNGKTV

-589 DYVAKQSFSQ
+589 DYVAKQNFSQ

-619 PNEVLGEL
+619 PNEALGEL

-632 KASNGDDVSQLLD
+632 KASNGDDVSSLLE
-645 MHHVLSKDTL
+645 MRHVLSKDTL
-655 DEKLQ
+655 DQKLQ
-660 TLIKEA
+660 SLIKEA
-666 GISPVGEFYLWT
+666 GISPVGEFYMWT

-713 KNGVAQIDFGNGYT
+713 QNGVAQIDFGNGYT

-768 EGWIVPANRS
+768 EGWVVPANRG

-784 KFVDQLQQTHDLYLK
+784 KFVDQLQRTHDLYLRDK
-799 DSVVAKVDIT
+799 VVAKVDVT
-809 LSDGTV
+809 LKDGTV
-815 IAKGSNLAQYTET
+815 IKKGTNLGEYTET
-828 VYNKETGLYELVFKK
+828 VYNKTTGRYELAFKK
-843 DFLEKVARTSEF
+843 EFLAKVSRESEF
-855 GADDFVLV
+855 GADDFIVV
-863 KRIKAGDVYNTADFF
+863 KRIKAGDVYNTADLY
-878 VNGNKV
+878 VNGYKV
-884 KTETVVTH
+884 KSETVVTH
-892 TPEAPKPVTPQKVTP
+892 TPEKPKPVEPQKATPKAP

-933 GLAGFKKRQK
+933 GLAGVKKRKEN

>member
-1 MNSQETKGHGFFRKS
+1 MNNTQQGHGFFRKS
-16 KAYGLVCGIALAGA
+16 KAYGLVCAIALAGA
-30 FTLSTSQVSADQV
+30 FTLATSQVSADQV

-61 STQLDKAVD
+61 STQLDKAVA
-70 TAKKAAVAVTTTTA
+70 TAKKAAVAVTTTPA

-130 ENKAEAERVAKE
+130 ENKAE
-142 NKEGQAAVDARNKA
+142 
-156 GQAAV
+156 
-161 DARNKAGQAAVDA
+161 
-174 RNKAKQQAQDDQKAK
+174 
-189 IDAENKAESQRVS
+189 SQRVS

-222 ANATN
+222 ADATN

-283 LKAKAEADKQ
+283 KKAKAEADKQ

-309 DNAEYGNSIM
+309 DNRQYGNSIM
-319 TAKTKPDG
+319 TAKTHSDG
-327 SFEFNHDMIDGVKT
+327 TFEFNHDMIDGVKT

-356 ANKDGSVTAFV
+356 TNKDGSVTAFV

-379 VAQNAAVNQNIAF
+379 VAQNAAVNQNIVF
-392 RVLTKDGQII
+392 RVLTKDGRPI
-402 FEKKH
+402 FEKAH
-407 NGNST
+407 NGNKT

-457 SYVNNNDA
+457 SYVNNNDV
-465 VPNVVIPGRPTP
+465 VPNVVIPKQPTP
-477 PKPEKVTP
+477 PSTEKVTP

-490 VPEKPVEPKL
+490 VPEKPVPEKPVEPKF
-500 VTPTLKTYTPVK
+500 VTPTLKTY
-512 FIPREYKPEPITPET
+512 
-527 FTPEKF
+527 
-533 TPAQPKVKPHVSV
+533 TPAQPKVKPHVSI
-546 PEKINYKVA
+546 PEKINYSVS
-555 VHPVQIP
+555 VHPVLVP
-562 KATPTKKVLDENGQS
+562 AANPSKAVIDEAGQS
-577 INGKSV
+577 VNGKTV
-583 LPNATL
+583 LPNAEL
-589 DYVAKQSFSQ
+589 NYVAKQDFSQ
-599 YKGIKASAE
+599 YKGMTASQGK
-608 AIAKGFAFVDQ
+608 IAKNFVFIDDYKDDALDGKSMKV
-619 PNEVLGEL
+619 N
-627 TVKSI
+627 SI
-632 KASNGDDVSQLLD
+632 KVSDGTDVSQLLE
-645 MHHVLSKDTL
+645 MRHVLSTDTL

-666 GISPVGEFYLWT
+666 GISPVGEFYMWT

-693 LDITYNLSFK
+693 LDVTYNLSFK

-713 KNGVAQIDFGNGYT
+713 QNGVAQIDFGNGYT

-768 EGWIVPANRS
+768 EGWVVPANRS

-784 KFVDQLQQTHDLYLK
+784 KFVDQLQQIHDLYLK
-799 DSVVAKVDIT
+799 DKVVAKVAIT
-809 LSDGTV
+809 LKDGTV
-815 IAKGSNLAQYTET
+815 IPKGTNLGEYTET
-828 VYNKETGLYELVFKK
+828 VYNKTTGRYELAFKK
-843 DFLEKVARTSEF
+843 EFLAKVSRESEF
-855 GADDFVLV
+855 GADDFIVV
-863 KRIKAGDVYNTADFF
+863 KRIKAGDVYNTADLY
-878 VNGNKV
+878 VNGYKV
-884 KTETVVTH
+884 KSETVVTH
-892 TPEAPKPVTPQKVTP
+892 TTEKSKPVEPQKATPKAP
-907 AKGLPSTGEAS
+907 AKGLPQTGEAS
-918 MTPLTAIGAIILSAL
+918 VAPLTALGAIILSAI
-933 GLAGFKKRQK
+933 GLAGFKKRKEN

>member
-1 MNSQETKGHGFFRKS
+1 
-16 KAYGLVCGIALAGA
+16 
-30 FTLSTSQVSADQV
+30 
-43 TTQATTQTV
+43 
-52 TQNQAETVT
+52 
-61 STQLDKAVD
+61 
-70 TAKKAAVAVTTTTA
+70 
-84 VNHATTTDAQADL
+84 
-97 ANQTQ
+97 
-102 AVKDVTAKAQANTQ
+102 
-116 AIKDATAEN
+116 
-125 AKIDA
+125 
-130 ENKAEAERVAKE
+130 
-142 NKEGQAAVDARNKA
+142 
-156 GQAAV
+156 
-161 DARNKAGQAAVDA
+161 
-174 RNKAKQQAQDDQKAK
+174 
-189 IDAENKAESQRVS
+189 
-202 QLNAQ
+202 
-207 NKAKIDAENKDAQAK
+207 
-222 ANATN
+222 
-227 AQLQK
+227 
-232 DYQAKLAEI
+232 
-241 KSVEAYNAGVR
+241 
-252 QRNKDAQA
+252 
-260 KADATNAQL
+260 
-269 QKDYQAKLALYNQA
+269 
-283 LKAKAEADKQ
+283 
-293 SINNVAFDIK
+293 
-303 AQAKGV
+303 
-309 DNAEYGNSIM
+309 
-319 TAKTKPDG
+319 

-367 DSVTLYKYEYRN
+367 DSITLYKYEYRN
-379 VAQNAAVNQNIAF
+379 VAQNAAVNQNIVF

-402 FEKKH
+402 FEKAH
-407 NGNST
+407 NGNKT

-457 SYVNNNDA
+457 SYVNNNDV
-465 VPNVVIPGRPTP
+465 VPNVVIPKQPTP
-477 PKPEKVTP
+477 PSTEKVTP

-490 VPEKPVEPKL
+490 VPEKPVEPKF

-512 FIPREYKPEPITPET
+512 FIPKEYKPVPITPEK

-533 TPAQPKVKPHVSV
+533 TPEKFNPAQPKVKPHVAI
-546 PEKINYKVA
+546 PEKINYSVS
-555 VHPVQIP
+555 VHPVLVP
-562 KATPTKKVLDENGQS
+562 AANPSKAVIDEAGQS
-577 INGKSV
+577 VNGKTV

-599 YKGIKASAE
+599 YKDIKASAE

-619 PNEVLGEL
+619 PNEALAEL

-632 KASNGDDVSQLLD
+632 KASNGDDVSSLLE
-645 MHHVLSKDTL
+645 MRHVLSKDTL
-655 DEKLQ
+655 DQKLQ
-660 TLIKEA
+660 SLIKEA
-666 GISPVGEFYLWT
+666 GISPVGEFYMWT

-741 KDVLDKEDG
+741 KDVLDKQDG

-768 EGWIVPANRS
+768 EGWVVPANRG

-799 DSVVAKVDIT
+799 DKVVAKVAIT
-809 LSDGTV
+809 LKDGTV
-815 IAKGSNLAQYTET
+815 IKKGTNLGEYTET
-828 VYNKETGLYELVFKK
+828 VYNKTTGRYELAFKK
-843 DFLEKVARTSEF
+843 EFLAKVSRESEF
-855 GADDFVLV
+855 GADDFIVV
-863 KRIKAGDVYNTADFF
+863 KRIKAGDVYNTADLY
-878 VNGNKV
+878 VNGYKV
-884 KTETVVTH
+884 KSETVVTH
-892 TPEAPKPVTPQKVTP
+892 TPENPRPVTPQKVTP
-907 AKGLPSTGEAS
+907 AKGLPQTGEAS
-918 MTPLTAIGAIILSAL
+918 VAPLTAIGAIILSAL

>member
-1 MNSQETKGHGFFRKS
+1 MNSNTKGHGFFRKS
-16 KAYGLVCGIALAGA
+16 KAYGLVCAIALAGA
-30 FTLSTSQVSADQV
+30 FTLATSQVSADQV

-70 TAKKAAVAVTTTTA
+70 TAKKAAVAVTTTAA

-130 ENKAEAERVAKE
+130 ENKAESQRVAK
-142 NKEGQAAVDARNKA
+142 ANKA
-156 GQAAV
+156 GQAEV

-207 NKAKIDAENKDAQAK
+207 TKAKIDAENKDAQAK
-222 ANATN
+222 ADATN

-379 VAQNAAVNQNIAF
+379 VAQNAAVNQNITF
-392 RVLTKDGQII
+392 RVLTKDGRPI
-402 FEKKH
+402 FEKAH
-407 NGNST
+407 NGNKT

-435 GNVEVFKIHDDWVHD
+435 GNIEVFKIHDDWVHD

-465 VPNVVIPGRPTP
+465 VPNVVIPEQPTP
-477 PKPEKVTP
+477 PTLEKVTP

-490 VPEKPVEPKL
+490 VPEKPVEPKF

-512 FIPREYKPEPITPET
+512 FIPKEYKPEPITPET

-533 TPAQPKVKPHVSV
+533 TPAQPKVKPHVSI
-546 PEKINYKVA
+546 PEKINYSVS
-555 VHPVQIP
+555 VHPVLVP
-562 KATPTKKVLDENGQS
+562 AANPSKEVVDEAGKS
-577 INGKSV
+577 INGKTV

-589 DYVAKQSFSQ
+589 DYVAKQNFSQ

-619 PNEVLGEL
+619 PNEALAEL

-632 KASNGDDVSQLLD
+632 KASNGDDVSSLLE
-645 MHHVLSKDTL
+645 MRHVLSKDTL
-655 DEKLQ
+655 DQKLQ
-660 TLIKEA
+660 SLIKEA

-768 EGWIVPANRS
+768 EGWVVPANRG

-784 KFVDQLQQTHDLYLK
+784 KFVDHLQHTHDLYLK
-799 DSVVAKVDIT
+799 DKVVAKVAIT
-809 LSDGTV
+809 LKDGTV
-815 IAKGSNLAQYTET
+815 IPKGTNLVQYTET
-828 VYNKETGLYELVFKK
+828 VYNKETGRYELAFKA
-843 DFLEKVARTSEF
+843 DFLAQVSRSSAF
-855 GADDFVLV
+855 GADDFIVV

-892 TPEAPKPVTPQKVTP
+892 TPEKPKPVMPQKVTP
-907 AKGLPSTGEAS
+907 KAPALPSTGEQGVS
-918 MTPLTAIGAIILSAL
+918 VLTVLGAALLSLL
-933 GLAGFKKRQK
+933 GLVGFKKRQQ

>member
-16 KAYGLVCGIALAGA
+16 KAYGLVCGIALALAAA
-30 FTLSTSQVSADQV
+30 FTLATSQVSADQV

-130 ENKAEAERVAKE
+130 ENKAEAERVAK
-142 NKEGQAAVDARNKA
+142 ANKA
-156 GQAAV
+156 GQAEV

-207 NKAKIDAENKDAQAK
+207 TKAKIDAENKDAQAK
-222 ANATN
+222 ADATN

-283 LKAKAEADKQ
+283 KKAKAEADKQ
-293 SINNVAFDIK
+293 TINNVAFDIK
-303 AQAKGV
+303 AQARGV
-309 DNAEYGNSIM
+309 DNKEYGNSIM

-367 DSVTLYKYEYRN
+367 DSITLYKYEYRN
-379 VAQNAAVNQNIAF
+379 VAQNAAVNQNIVF
-392 RVLTKDGQII
+392 RVLTKDGRPI
-402 FEKKH
+402 FEKAH
-407 NGNST
+407 NGNKT

-457 SYVNNNDA
+457 SYVNNNDV
-465 VPNVVIPGRPTP
+465 VPNVVIPKQPTP
-477 PKPEKVTP
+477 PSTEKVTP

-490 VPEKPVEPKL
+490 VPEKPVEPKF

-512 FIPREYKPEPITPET
+512 FIPKEYKPVPITPEK

-533 TPAQPKVKPHVSV
+533 NPAQPKVKPHVAI
-546 PEKINYKVA
+546 PEKINYSVS
-555 VHPVQIP
+555 VHPVLVP
-562 KATPTKKVLDENGQS
+562 AANPSKAVIDEAGQS
-577 INGKSV
+577 VNGKTV

-599 YKGIKASAE
+599 YKDIKASAE

-619 PNEVLGEL
+619 PNEALAEL

-632 KASNGDDVSQLLD
+632 KASNGDDVSSLLE
-645 MHHVLSKDTL
+645 MRHVLSKDTL
-655 DEKLQ
+655 DQKLQ
-660 TLIKEA
+660 SLIKEA
-666 GISPVGEFYLWT
+666 GISPVGEFYMWT

-741 KDVLDKEDG
+741 KDVLDKQDG

-768 EGWIVPANRS
+768 EGWVVPANRG

-799 DSVVAKVDIT
+799 DKVVAKVAIT
-809 LSDGTV
+809 LKDGTV
-815 IAKGSNLAQYTET
+815 IKKGTNLGEYTET
-828 VYNKETGLYELVFKK
+828 VYNKTTGRYELAFKK
-843 DFLEKVARTSEF
+843 EFLAKVSRESEF
-855 GADDFVLV
+855 GADDFIVV
-863 KRIKAGDVYNTADFF
+863 KRIKAGDVYNTADLY
-878 VNGNKV
+878 VNGYKV
-884 KTETVVTH
+884 KSETVVTH
-892 TPEAPKPVTPQKVTP
+892 TPENPRPVTPQKVTP
-907 AKGLPSTGEAS
+907 AKGLPQTGEAS
-918 MTPLTAIGAIILSAL
+918 VAPLTAIGAIILSAL